1 MKLLNKKIVLI
12 MIGIIVMLLAL
23 LTGKVQAAS
32 QEFGLQE
39 YRKPVGSTQY
49 GYKVSDKYVWKI
61 VTYSGSAINYDRTL
75 YCLKA
80 EQGFYT
86 SEPGVF
92 KETYNLSYDFM
103 NKNSMSPLPVP
114 SQYYNQIV
122 WILNHSYIPSAST
135 ASTDKTILLQNAGIT
150 GTSELTDDDI
160 DVVQQLAIWYFTNYD
175 DSTYHKD
182 MEGEASFQTVL
193 QSTKTSGGT
202 SAYQAIE
209 DINQTRYDQMD
220 KLFVYLV
227 ENAKKATASSNSTS
241 SPIAMGNTTPTVE
254 VSGSNYIVGPFKVD
268 KNNETPYT
276 ISFSI
281 TDQSGKNLAN
291 KYTLLDSNKSQTSQ
305 TLEQLVGSN
314 FYLRIPISTVNSE
327 NITSLRFSMN
337 GNYTITTAT
346 YWTKS
351 GDSTVQPIVELGR
364 TPKAFSGN
372 KEVTFPKEG
381 SYNLKL
387 IKVEQGNTTN
397 KLQGATFR
405 ITSPNGTVTETTSS
419 NGEINVGPITINTPG
434 TDTITIE
441 ETQAPDGYEKVI
453 TAPINVQVTKTLS
466 SNTYTMSNA
475 VITNTQ
481 TGSSISVS
489 GSTITVTV
497 ENKLIPKDSEYNLK
511 LVKVEQGNTSK
522 KLQGA
527 EFRINSP
534 TGEVT
539 QTTNASGEINI
550 GPIAVTA
557 TGTDTITIEETKA
570 PDGYEKIITAPI
582 TVQVTKVFEN
592 NTYKMSTAQITNAQ
606 TGASLTLSGN
616 TITVTVENKLIPK
629 TSEYNLKLIKVEEGT
644 SNKLEGAEFK
654 INSPNGEETQTTNAS
669 GEINIG
675 PIQVT
680 TDGTDTI
687 TIEETKAPDGYE
699 KIITSPIQVQV
710 TKVFQNNTYSM
721 SNAVITNNQ
730 NGASISISGN
740 TITVTVENKLI
751 PKTSEYNLK
760 LVKVEQGNVGKKL
773 EGAEFKINSPNGEVT
788 QTTNASGEINIGPIA
803 VTATGTDTI
812 TIEETKAPDG
822 YEKIITAPITVQVT
836 KVFENNTYK
845 MSTAQI
851 TNAQTG
857 ASLTLSGNTITVT
870 VENKAKYFDLAL
882 RKYIT
887 QVNGENVANTRVPV
901 IDTTSLTT
909 GTTASYK
916 HRKDPVAVTTGDK
929 VIYNITIYNEGQ
941 KAGRATKIEDQL
953 PTGLVFN
960 RVVSGNFEL
969 DSYSE
974 TDNLLKLK
982 RTSNTDNL
990 DAYNGTT
997 LDSETIQIECTVTAV
1012 PTYKEQILTNVAW
1025 ISEEYDAES
1034 NVTITNEEN
1043 ADRDSVPGTH
1053 PDVNKDNMEDYT
1065 GNNNKEDLTDDDY
1078 YFKGQEDDD
1087 DFEKLKVVYF
1097 DLALRKFI
1105 TGKNDTALTGRE
1117 PQVDVTNLA
1126 DGTSTTATYNHPK
1139 NPIDMQRGD
1148 IVIYTIRVY
1157 NEGSMDGYANEIT
1170 DYLPEELE
1178 FLPDHEINQEYE
1190 WQVSS
1195 DGRHVTT
1202 DYLSKA
1208 KETSSRQ
1215 NLLKAFDGTTLDYK
1229 DVKIACKIKDTAEV
1243 GKKLTNLAEIT
1254 ESKDSDGNDVV
1265 DRDSETDN
1273 VEVPTDEDLP
1283 NYKDDEIDKDY
1294 VPGQEDDDD
1303 FEKVKVVYF
1312 DLALRKF
1319 ITAVDDTE
1327 ITNRIPQLSMGED
1340 GNIDYN
1346 HTKEPVEVENGNI
1359 VTYTLRIYNE
1369 GMMAGYASKVK
1380 DDVPDG
1386 LEFLPDNEI
1395 NQEYRWVLSEDGT
1408 SIETDYLSKEQE
1420 QTEGANLIKAFDPEL
1435 GITDTNPDYR
1445 DLKIAFRVTEPN
1457 TSDRILVNTAEISDD
1472 RDENN
1477 DPVDDIDSTPDNNN
1491 EWNEEDDLDKEFVKV
1506 KYFDLALKKW
1516 VSRAIVTNQDGSQN
1530 IIETGHTGDEDPEPP
1545 AKVDLGRQDIN
1556 KVTVKFEFQI
1566 KITNEGEIAGYATEV
1581 TDYIPE
1587 GLKFIQ
1593 EDNPLWYPRE
1603 PLNGRERVGTTQ
1615 LADTLLQPGESATIS
1630 ILLTWINDPNNMG
1643 LKTNI
1648 AEISQDDNDSDTP
1661 DIDSTPDNF
1670 TDGEDDIDDA
1680 PVMLT
1685 VALGDTQIYIGLGFI
1700 IVAMLTGGIWA
1711 IKRYVL

>member
-1 MKLLNKKIVLI
+1 MKLLNKKL
-12 MIGIIVMLLAL
+12 MLLMMGIIVMLLAL

-103 NKNSMSPLPVP
+103 NKNSMNPLPVP

-135 ASTDKTILLQNAGIT
+135 ASTDKATLLQNAGIS
-150 GTSELTDDDI
+150 GNSELSDDDI
-160 DVVQQLAIWYFTNYD
+160 DVVQQLALWYFTNYD

-182 MEGEASFQTVL
+182 FENQASFQTVL

-254 VSGSNYIVGPFKVD
+254 VSGSNYIVGPFKID
-268 KNNETPYT
+268 KNNDTPYT
-276 ISFSI
+276 INFSI
-281 TDQSGKNLAN
+281 TDQSGKSLAG

-305 TLEQLVGSN
+305 TLAQLVGSN

-481 TGSSISVS
+481 TGPSISVS

-550 GPIAVTA
+550 GQIAVTA

-629 TSEYNLKLIKVEEGT
+629 TSEYNLKLVKVEEGT

-654 INSPNGEETQTTNAS
+654 INSPNGE
-669 GEINIG
+669 
-675 PIQVT
+675 
-680 TDGTDTI
+680 
-687 TIEETKAPDGYE
+687 
-699 KIITSPIQVQV
+699 V
-710 TKVFQNNTYSM
+710 TK
-721 SNAVITNNQ
+721 
-730 NGASISISGN
+730 
-740 TITVTVENKLI
+740 
-751 PKTSEYNLK
+751 
-760 LVKVEQGNVGKKL
+760 
-773 EGAEFKINSPNGEVT
+773 
-788 QTTNASGEINIGPIA
+788 TTNASGEINIGPIA

-812 TIEETKAPDG
+812 TIEETKAPAG

-845 MSTAQI
+845 MSDAVI
-851 TNAQTG
+851 TNAQNG
-857 ASLTLSGNTITVT
+857 ADISLSGNTITVT

-929 VIYNITIYNEGQ
+929 VIYNLTIYNEGQ
-941 KAGRATKIEDQL
+941 KPGRATKLQDQL

-974 TDNLLKLK
+974 TDNLLKLR
-982 RTSNTDNL
+982 RTSNIDNL

-1065 GNNNKEDLTDDDY
+1065 GNNNKEDLTDEDY
-1078 YFKGQEDDD
+1078 YYKGQEDDD
-1087 DFEKLKVVYF
+1087 DFEKLKLVYF
-1097 DLALRKFI
+1097 DLSLRKFI
-1105 TGKNDTALTGRE
+1105 TGRNDTTLTNRE
-1117 PQVDVTNLA
+1117 PQVDVTHLA

-1273 VEVPTDEDLP
+1273 VEVPTDKDLP

-1380 DDVPDG
+1380 DDLPDG

-1395 NQEYRWVLSEDGT
+1395 NKEYRWVLSEDGK

>member
-1 MKLLNKKIVLI
+1 MKLLNKKLI
-12 MIGIIVMLLAL
+12 LLMMGIIVMLLAL

-135 ASTDKTILLQNAGIT
+135 ASTDKTTLLQNAGIT

-182 MEGEASFQTVL
+182 MVGEASFQTVL

-254 VSGSNYIVGPFKVD
+254 VSGSNYIVGPFKID
-268 KNNETPYT
+268 KNNDTPYT
-276 ISFSI
+276 INFSI
-281 TDQSGKNLAN
+281 TDQSGKSLAG

-305 TLEQLVGSN
+305 TLAQLVGSN

-419 NGEINVGPITINTPG
+419 NGEINVGPIIINTPG

-592 NTYKMSTAQITNAQ
+592 NTYKMSDAVITNAQ
-606 TGASLTLSGN
+606 
-616 TITVTVENKLIPK
+616 
-629 TSEYNLKLIKVEEGT
+629 
-644 SNKLEGAEFK
+644 
-654 INSPNGEETQTTNAS
+654 
-669 GEINIG
+669 
-675 PIQVT
+675 
-680 TDGTDTI
+680 
-687 TIEETKAPDGYE
+687 
-699 KIITSPIQVQV
+699 
-710 TKVFQNNTYSM
+710 
-721 SNAVITNNQ
+721 
-730 NGASISISGN
+730 NGADIS
-740 TITVTVENKLI
+740 
-751 PKTSEYNLK
+751 
-760 LVKVEQGNVGKKL
+760 
-773 EGAEFKINSPNGEVT
+773 
-788 QTTNASGEINIGPIA
+788 
-803 VTATGTDTI
+803 
-812 TIEETKAPDG
+812 
-822 YEKIITAPITVQVT
+822 
-836 KVFENNTYK
+836 
-845 MSTAQI
+845 
-851 TNAQTG
+851 
-857 ASLTLSGNTITVT
+857 LSGNTITVT

-929 VIYNITIYNEGQ
+929 VIYNLTIYNEGQ
-941 KAGRATKIEDQL
+941 KPGRATKLQDQL

-974 TDNLLKLK
+974 TDNLLKLR

-1012 PTYKEQILTNVAW
+1012 PTNKEQILTNVAW

-1065 GNNNKEDLTDDDY
+1065 GNNNQEDLADEDY
-1078 YFKGQEDDD
+1078 YYKGQEDDD
-1087 DFEKLKVVYF
+1087 DFEKLKLVYF
-1097 DLALRKFI
+1097 DLSLRKFI
-1105 TGKNDTALTGRE
+1105 TGRNDTTLTNRE
-1117 PQVDVTNLA
+1117 PQVDVTHLA

-1283 NYKDDEIDKDY
+1283 NYKDDESDQDY

-1327 ITNRIPQLSMGED
+1327 ITNRIPQLSIGED

-1395 NQEYRWVLSEDGT
+1395 NKEYRWVLSEDGK

>member
-1 MKLLNKKIVLI
+1 MKLLNKKL
-12 MIGIIVMLLAL
+12 MLLMMGIIVMLLAL

-103 NKNSMSPLPVP
+103 NKNSMNPLPVP

-135 ASTDKTILLQNAGIT
+135 ASTDKATLLQNAGIT

-182 MEGEASFQTVL
+182 MVGEASFQTVL

-254 VSGSNYIVGPFKVD
+254 VSGSNYIVGPFKID
-268 KNNETPYT
+268 KNNDTPYT
-276 ISFSI
+276 INFSI
-281 TDQSGKNLAN
+281 TDQSGKSLAG

-305 TLEQLVGSN
+305 TLAQLVGSN

-550 GPIAVTA
+550 GQIAVTA

-629 TSEYNLKLIKVEEGT
+629 TSEYNLKLVKVEEGT

-654 INSPNGEETQTTNAS
+654 INSPNGE
-669 GEINIG
+669 
-675 PIQVT
+675 
-680 TDGTDTI
+680 
-687 TIEETKAPDGYE
+687 
-699 KIITSPIQVQV
+699 V
-710 TKVFQNNTYSM
+710 TK
-721 SNAVITNNQ
+721 
-730 NGASISISGN
+730 
-740 TITVTVENKLI
+740 
-751 PKTSEYNLK
+751 
-760 LVKVEQGNVGKKL
+760 
-773 EGAEFKINSPNGEVT
+773 
-788 QTTNASGEINIGPIA
+788 TTNASGEINIGPIA

-812 TIEETKAPDG
+812 TIEETKAPAG

-845 MSTAQI
+845 MSDAVI
-851 TNAQTG
+851 TNAQNG
-857 ASLTLSGNTITVT
+857 ADISLSGNTITVT

-929 VIYNITIYNEGQ
+929 VIYNLTIYNEGQ
-941 KAGRATKIEDQL
+941 KPGRATKLQDQL

-974 TDNLLKLK
+974 TDNLLKLR

-1065 GNNNKEDLTDDDY
+1065 GNNNKEDLTDEDY
-1078 YFKGQEDDD
+1078 YYKGQEDDD
-1087 DFEKLKVVYF
+1087 DFEKLKLVYF
-1097 DLALRKFI
+1097 DLSLRKFI
-1105 TGKNDTALTGRE
+1105 TGRNDTTLTNRE
-1117 PQVDVTNLA
+1117 PQVDVTHLA

-1556 KVTVKFEFQI
+1556 RVTVKFEFQI

-1587 GLKFIQ
+1587 GLRFIQ

-1603 PLNGRERVGTTQ
+1603 PLNGRERVGTQQ
-1615 LADTLLQPGESATIS
+1615 LANTLLQPGESATIS

>member
-1 MKLLNKKIVLI
+1 MKLLNKKL
-12 MIGIIVMLLAL
+12 MLLMMGIIVMLLAL

-103 NKNSMSPLPVP
+103 NKNSMNPLPVP

-135 ASTDKTILLQNAGIT
+135 ASTDKATLLQNAGIS
-150 GTSELTDDDI
+150 GNSELSDDDI
-160 DVVQQLAIWYFTNYD
+160 DVVQQLALWYFTNYD

-182 MEGEASFQTVL
+182 FENQASFQTVL

-254 VSGSNYIVGPFKVD
+254 VSGSNYIVGPFKID
-268 KNNETPYT
+268 KNNDTPYT
-276 ISFSI
+276 INFSI
-281 TDQSGKNLAN
+281 TDQSGKSLAG

-305 TLEQLVGSN
+305 TLAQLVGSN

-550 GPIAVTA
+550 GQIAVTA

-629 TSEYNLKLIKVEEGT
+629 TSEYNLKLVKVEEGT

-654 INSPNGEETQTTNAS
+654 INSPNGE
-669 GEINIG
+669 
-675 PIQVT
+675 
-680 TDGTDTI
+680 
-687 TIEETKAPDGYE
+687 
-699 KIITSPIQVQV
+699 V
-710 TKVFQNNTYSM
+710 TK
-721 SNAVITNNQ
+721 
-730 NGASISISGN
+730 
-740 TITVTVENKLI
+740 
-751 PKTSEYNLK
+751 
-760 LVKVEQGNVGKKL
+760 
-773 EGAEFKINSPNGEVT
+773 
-788 QTTNASGEINIGPIA
+788 TTNASGEINIGPIA

-812 TIEETKAPDG
+812 TIEETKAPAG

-845 MSTAQI
+845 MSDAVI
-851 TNAQTG
+851 TNAPNG
-857 ASLTLSGNTITVT
+857 ADISLSGNTITVT

-909 GTTASYK
+909 GATASYK

-929 VIYNITIYNEGQ
+929 VIYNLTIYNEGQ
-941 KAGRATKIEDQL
+941 KPGRATKLQDQL

-974 TDNLLKLK
+974 TDNLLKLR

-1065 GNNNKEDLTDDDY
+1065 GNNNQEDLTDDDY

-1157 NEGSMDGYANEIT
+1157 NEGSKDGYANEIT

-1229 DVKIACKIKDTAEV
+1229 DVQIACRIKDTAEV
-1243 GKKLTNLAEIT
+1243 GKILTNLAEIT

-1283 NYKDDEIDKDY
+1283 NYKDDESDQDY

-1327 ITNRIPQLSMGED
+1327 ITNRIPQLSIGED

-1346 HTKEPVEVENGNI
+1346 HTKDPVEVENGNI

>member
-1 MKLLNKKIVLI
+1 MKLLNKKL
-12 MIGIIVMLLAL
+12 MLLMMGIIVMLLAL

-135 ASTDKTILLQNAGIT
+135 ASTDKTTLLQNAGIT

-160 DVVQQLAIWYFTNYD
+160 DVVQQLALWYFTNYD

-182 MEGEASFQTVL
+182 MVGEASFQTVL

-254 VSGSNYIVGPFKVD
+254 VSGSNYIVGPFKID
-268 KNNETPYT
+268 KNNDTPYT
-276 ISFSI
+276 INFSI
-281 TDQSGKNLAN
+281 TDQSGKSLAG

-305 TLEQLVGSN
+305 TLAQLVGSN

-351 GDSTVQPIVELGR
+351 GDSTVQPIVELSR

-550 GPIAVTA
+550 GQIAVTA

-629 TSEYNLKLIKVEEGT
+629 TSEYNLKLVKVEEGT

-654 INSPNGEETQTTNAS
+654 INSPNGE
-669 GEINIG
+669 
-675 PIQVT
+675 
-680 TDGTDTI
+680 
-687 TIEETKAPDGYE
+687 
-699 KIITSPIQVQV
+699 V
-710 TKVFQNNTYSM
+710 TK
-721 SNAVITNNQ
+721 
-730 NGASISISGN
+730 
-740 TITVTVENKLI
+740 
-751 PKTSEYNLK
+751 
-760 LVKVEQGNVGKKL
+760 
-773 EGAEFKINSPNGEVT
+773 
-788 QTTNASGEINIGPIA
+788 TTNASGEINIGPIA

-812 TIEETKAPDG
+812 TIEETKAPAG

-845 MSTAQI
+845 MSDAVI
-851 TNAQTG
+851 TNAQNG
-857 ASLTLSGNTITVT
+857 ADISLSGNTITVT

-929 VIYNITIYNEGQ
+929 VIYNLTIYNEGQ
-941 KAGRATKIEDQL
+941 KPGRATKLQDQL

-974 TDNLLKLK
+974 TDNLLKLR

-1065 GNNNKEDLTDDDY
+1065 GNNNKEDLTDEDY
-1078 YFKGQEDDD
+1078 YYKGQEDDD
-1087 DFEKLKVVYF
+1087 DFEKLKLVYF
-1097 DLALRKFI
+1097 DLSLRKFI
-1105 TGKNDTALTGRE
+1105 TGRNDTTLTNRE
-1117 PQVDVTNLA
+1117 PQVDVTHLA

-1229 DVKIACKIKDTAEV
+1229 DVQIACRIKDTAEV
-1243 GKKLTNLAEIT
+1243 GKILTNLAEIT

-1283 NYKDDEIDKDY
+1283 NYKDDESDQDY

-1327 ITNRIPQLSMGED
+1327 ITNRIPQLSIGED

-1346 HTKEPVEVENGNI
+1346 HTKDPVEVENGNI

>member
-1 MKLLNKKIVLI
+1 MKLLNKKL
-12 MIGIIVMLLAL
+12 MLLMMGIIVMLLAL

-135 ASTDKTILLQNAGIT
+135 ASTDKTTLLQNAGIT

-182 MEGEASFQTVL
+182 TVGEASFQTVL

-254 VSGSNYIVGPFKVD
+254 VSGSNYIVGPFKID
-268 KNNETPYT
+268 KNNDTPYT
-276 ISFSI
+276 INFSI
-281 TDQSGKNLAN
+281 TDQSGKSLAG

-305 TLEQLVGSN
+305 TLAQLVGSN

-654 INSPNGEETQTTNAS
+654 INSPNGE
-669 GEINIG
+669 
-675 PIQVT
+675 
-680 TDGTDTI
+680 
-687 TIEETKAPDGYE
+687 
-699 KIITSPIQVQV
+699 
-710 TKVFQNNTYSM
+710 
-721 SNAVITNNQ
+721 
-730 NGASISISGN
+730 
-740 TITVTVENKLI
+740 
-751 PKTSEYNLK
+751 
-760 LVKVEQGNVGKKL
+760 
-773 EGAEFKINSPNGEVT
+773 VT

-812 TIEETKAPDG
+812 TIEETKAPAG

-845 MSTAQI
+845 MSDAVI
-851 TNAQTG
+851 TNAQNG
-857 ASLTLSGNTITVT
+857 ADISLSGNTITVT

-929 VIYNITIYNEGQ
+929 VIYNLTIYNEGQ
-941 KAGRATKIEDQL
+941 KPGRATKLQDQL

-974 TDNLLKLK
+974 TDNLLKLR

-1065 GNNNKEDLTDDDY
+1065 GNNNQEDLTDDDY

-1117 PQVDVTNLA
+1117 PQVDVTHLA
-1126 DGTSTTATYNHPK
+1126 DGSETTAIYNHPK
-1139 NPIDMQRGD
+1139 DPIEMQRGD
-1148 IVIYTIRVY
+1148 IIIYTIRVY
-1157 NEGSMDGYANEIT
+1157 NEGSKDGYANEIT

-1283 NYKDDEIDKDY
+1283 NYKDDESDQDY

-1327 ITNRIPQLSMGED
+1327 ITNRIPQLSIGED

-1346 HTKEPVEVENGNI
+1346 HTKDPVEVENGNI

-1369 GMMAGYASKVK
+1369 GMMAGYASRVK

-1670 TDGEDDIDDA
+1670 KDGEDDIDDA

-1685 VALGDTQIYIGLGFI
+1685 VALGDTQIYIGLGFVV
-1700 IVAMLTGGIWA
+1700 VAMLTGGIWA

>member
-1 MKLLNKKIVLI
+1 MKLLNKKL
-12 MIGIIVMLLAL
+12 MLLMMGIIVMLLAL

-114 SQYYNQIV
+114 SQYYNQIA

-135 ASTDKTILLQNAGIT
+135 ASTDKTTLLQNAGIT

-182 MEGEASFQTVL
+182 MVGEASFQTVL

-254 VSGSNYIVGPFKVD
+254 VSGSNYIVGPFKID
-268 KNNETPYT
+268 KNNDTPYT
-276 ISFSI
+276 INFSI
-281 TDQSGKNLAN
+281 TDQSGKSLAG

-305 TLEQLVGSN
+305 TLAQLVGSN

-351 GDSTVQPIVELGR
+351 GDSTVQPIVELSR

-550 GPIAVTA
+550 GQIAVTA

-629 TSEYNLKLIKVEEGT
+629 TSEYNLKLVKVEEGT

-654 INSPNGEETQTTNAS
+654 INSPNGE
-669 GEINIG
+669 
-675 PIQVT
+675 
-680 TDGTDTI
+680 
-687 TIEETKAPDGYE
+687 
-699 KIITSPIQVQV
+699 V
-710 TKVFQNNTYSM
+710 TK
-721 SNAVITNNQ
+721 
-730 NGASISISGN
+730 
-740 TITVTVENKLI
+740 
-751 PKTSEYNLK
+751 
-760 LVKVEQGNVGKKL
+760 
-773 EGAEFKINSPNGEVT
+773 
-788 QTTNASGEINIGPIA
+788 TTNASGEINIGPIA

-812 TIEETKAPDG
+812 TIEETKAPAG

-845 MSTAQI
+845 MSDAVI
-851 TNAQTG
+851 TNAQNG
-857 ASLTLSGNTITVT
+857 ADISLSGNTITVT

-929 VIYNITIYNEGQ
+929 VIYNLTIYNEGQ
-941 KAGRATKIEDQL
+941 KPGRATKLQDQL

-974 TDNLLKLK
+974 TDNLLKLR

-1065 GNNNKEDLTDDDY
+1065 GNNNKEDLTDEDY
-1078 YFKGQEDDD
+1078 YYKGQEDDD
-1087 DFEKLKVVYF
+1087 DFEKLKLVYF

-1229 DVKIACKIKDTAEV
+1229 DVKITCKIKDTAEV

-1327 ITNRIPQLSMGED
+1327 ITNRIPQLSIGED

-1395 NQEYRWVLSEDGT
+1395 NKEYRWVLSEDGK

>member
-1 MKLLNKKIVLI
+1 MKLLNKKL
-12 MIGIIVMLLAL
+12 MLLMMGIIVMLLAL

-135 ASTDKTILLQNAGIT
+135 ASTDKTTLLQNAGIT

-182 MEGEASFQTVL
+182 MVGEASFQTVL

-209 DINQTRYDQMD
+209 DINQTRYGQMD

-254 VSGSNYIVGPFKVD
+254 VSGSNYIVGPFKID
-268 KNNETPYT
+268 KNNDTPYT
-276 ISFSI
+276 INFSI
-281 TDQSGKNLAN
+281 TDQSGKSLAG

-305 TLEQLVGSN
+305 TLAQLVGSN

-654 INSPNGEETQTTNAS
+654 INSPNGE
-669 GEINIG
+669 
-675 PIQVT
+675 
-680 TDGTDTI
+680 
-687 TIEETKAPDGYE
+687 
-699 KIITSPIQVQV
+699 
-710 TKVFQNNTYSM
+710 
-721 SNAVITNNQ
+721 
-730 NGASISISGN
+730 
-740 TITVTVENKLI
+740 
-751 PKTSEYNLK
+751 
-760 LVKVEQGNVGKKL
+760 
-773 EGAEFKINSPNGEVT
+773 VT

-812 TIEETKAPDG
+812 TIEETKAPAG

-845 MSTAQI
+845 MSDAVI
-851 TNAQTG
+851 TNAQNG
-857 ASLTLSGNTITVT
+857 ADISLSGNTITVT

-929 VIYNITIYNEGQ
+929 VIYNLTIYNEGQ

-1065 GNNNKEDLTDDDY
+1065 GNNNKEDLTDEDY
-1078 YFKGQEDDD
+1078 YYKGQEDDD
-1087 DFEKLKVVYF
+1087 DFEKLKLVYF
-1097 DLALRKFI
+1097 DLSLRKFI
-1105 TGKNDTALTGRE
+1105 TGRNDTTLTNRE
-1117 PQVDVTNLA
+1117 PQVDVTHLA

-1273 VEVPTDEDLP
+1273 VEVPTDKDLP

-1395 NQEYRWVLSEDGT
+1395 NKEYRWVLSEDGK

-1420 QTEGANLIKAFDPEL
+1420 QTEGSNLIKAFDPEL

>member
-1 MKLLNKKIVLI
+1 MKLLNKKL
-12 MIGIIVMLLAL
+12 MLLMMGIIVMLLAL

-103 NKNSMSPLPVP
+103 NKNSMNPLPVP

-135 ASTDKTILLQNAGIT
+135 ASTDKATLLQNAGIS
-150 GTSELTDDDI
+150 GNSELSDDDI
-160 DVVQQLAIWYFTNYD
+160 DVVQQLALWYFTNYD

-182 MEGEASFQTVL
+182 FENQASFQTVL

-254 VSGSNYIVGPFKVD
+254 VSGSNYIVGPFKID
-268 KNNETPYT
+268 KNNDTPYT
-276 ISFSI
+276 INFSI
-281 TDQSGKNLAN
+281 TDQSGKSLAG

-305 TLEQLVGSN
+305 TLAQLVGSN

-550 GPIAVTA
+550 GQIAVTA

-629 TSEYNLKLIKVEEGT
+629 TSEYNLKLVKVEEGT

-654 INSPNGEETQTTNAS
+654 INSPNGE
-669 GEINIG
+669 
-675 PIQVT
+675 
-680 TDGTDTI
+680 
-687 TIEETKAPDGYE
+687 
-699 KIITSPIQVQV
+699 V
-710 TKVFQNNTYSM
+710 TK
-721 SNAVITNNQ
+721 
-730 NGASISISGN
+730 
-740 TITVTVENKLI
+740 
-751 PKTSEYNLK
+751 
-760 LVKVEQGNVGKKL
+760 
-773 EGAEFKINSPNGEVT
+773 
-788 QTTNASGEINIGPIA
+788 TTNASGEINIGPIA

-812 TIEETKAPDG
+812 TIEETKAPAG

-845 MSTAQI
+845 MSDAVI
-851 TNAQTG
+851 TNAQNG
-857 ASLTLSGNTITVT
+857 ADISLSGNTITVT

-929 VIYNITIYNEGQ
+929 VIYNLTIYNEGQ
-941 KAGRATKIEDQL
+941 KPGRATKLQDQL

-974 TDNLLKLK
+974 TDNLLKLR

-1012 PTYKEQILTNVAW
+1012 PTNKEQILTNVAW

-1065 GNNNKEDLTDDDY
+1065 GNNNQEDLADEDY
-1078 YFKGQEDDD
+1078 YYKGQEDDD
-1087 DFEKLKVVYF
+1087 DFEKLKLVYF
-1097 DLALRKFI
+1097 DLSLRKFI
-1105 TGKNDTALTGRE
+1105 TGRNDTTLTNRE
-1117 PQVDVTNLA
+1117 PQVDVTHLA
-1126 DGTSTTATYNHPK
+1126 DGSETTAIYNHPK
-1139 NPIDMQRGD
+1139 DPIEMQRGD
-1148 IVIYTIRVY
+1148 IIIYTIRVY
-1157 NEGSMDGYANEIT
+1157 NEGSKDGYANEIT

-1395 NQEYRWVLSEDGT
+1395 NKEYRWVLSEDGK

>member
-1 MKLLNKKIVLI
+1 MKLLNKKIMLL
-12 MIGIIVMLLAL
+12 MMGIIIMLLAL

-49 GYKVSDKYVWKI
+49 GYKVSDKFVWKI
-61 VTYSGSAINYDRTL
+61 VTYSGSAINYDKTL

-80 EQGFYT
+80 EQGFFT
-86 SEPGVF
+86 STPGVF
-92 KETYNLSYDFM
+92 RETYNLSYDFM
-103 NKNSMSPLPVP
+103 NRSSMSPLPVP

-122 WILNHSYIPSAST
+122 WILNHAYIPSAST
-135 ASTDKTILLQNAGIT
+135 ASTDRTTLLQNAGIT
-150 GTSELTDDDI
+150 GNSELTDDDI

-175 DSTYHKD
+175 DSTYHTD
-182 MEGEASFQTVL
+182 FGNQASFQTVL

-202 SAYQAIE
+202 SPYEAIE
-209 DINQTRYDQMD
+209 DFNETRYDQME
-220 KLFVYLV
+220 KLFVYFV
-227 ENAKKATASSNSTS
+227 ENAKNATESSNSTV

-254 VSGSNYIVGPFKVD
+254 VNGSNYIVGPFKID
-268 KNNETPYT
+268 KNNDTPYT

-281 TDQSGKNLAN
+281 TDQSGKSLDN
-291 KYTLLDSNKSQTSQ
+291 KYILLDSNKSQTSK

-337 GNYTITTAT
+337 GNYITTTAT

-364 TPKAFSGN
+364 TPKTFSGN

-387 IKVEQGNTTN
+387 VKVEQGNITK
-397 KLQGATFR
+397 KLQGATFK
-405 ITSPNGTVTETTSS
+405 ITSPNGETTQTTNAS
-419 NGEINVGPITINTPG
+419 GEINIGPININMPG

-441 ETQAPDGYEKVI
+441 ETEAPDGYEKVI

-497 ENKLIPKDSEYNLK
+497 ENKLTPKPSEYNLK
-511 LVKVEQGNTSK
+511 LVKVEQGNTTN
-522 KLQGA
+522 KLQ
-527 EFRINSP
+527 
-534 TGEVT
+534 
-539 QTTNASGEINI
+539 
-550 GPIAVTA
+550 
-557 TGTDTITIEETKA
+557 
-570 PDGYEKIITAPI
+570 
-582 TVQVTKVFEN
+582 
-592 NTYKMSTAQITNAQ
+592 
-606 TGASLTLSGN
+606 
-616 TITVTVENKLIPK
+616 
-629 TSEYNLKLIKVEEGT
+629 
-644 SNKLEGAEFK
+644 
-654 INSPNGEETQTTNAS
+654 
-669 GEINIG
+669 
-675 PIQVT
+675 
-680 TDGTDTI
+680 
-687 TIEETKAPDGYE
+687 
-699 KIITSPIQVQV
+699 
-710 TKVFQNNTYSM
+710 
-721 SNAVITNNQ
+721 
-730 NGASISISGN
+730 
-740 TITVTVENKLI
+740 
-751 PKTSEYNLK
+751 
-760 LVKVEQGNVGKKL
+760 
-773 EGAEFKINSPNGEVT
+773 GAEFKINSPNGEVT

-812 TIEETKAPDG
+812 TIEETKAPAG
-822 YEKIITAPITVQVT
+822 YEKIITDPITVEVT
-836 KVFENNTYK
+836 KIFEDNTYK
-845 MSTAQI
+845 MSDAVI

-857 ASLTLSGNTITVT
+857 ASINLSGNTITVT

-887 QVNGENVANTRVPV
+887 QINGQNVENTRVPTV
-901 IDTTSLTT
+901 DTSVLAT
-909 GTTASYK
+909 GTTANYN
-916 HRKDPVAVTTGDK
+916 HRKDPIEVATGDK
-929 VIYNITIYNEGQ
+929 VIYNLTIYNEGQ
-941 KAGRATKIEDQL
+941 KEGRATKIEDQL

-990 DAYNGTT
+990 NAYNGTT
-997 LDSETIQIECTVTAV
+997 LDSETIQIECIVTAV
-1012 PTYKEQILTNVAW
+1012 STNKEQILTNVAW

-1034 NVTITNEEN
+1034 NVTITNEVN

-1065 GNNNKEDLTDDDY
+1065 GNNNKEDLADEDY
-1078 YFKGQEDDD
+1078 YYKGQEDDD
-1087 DFEKLKVVYF
+1087 DFEKLKVVNF
-1097 DLALRKFI
+1097 DLSLRKFI
-1105 TGKNDTALTGRE
+1105 TGRNDTTLTNRE
-1117 PQVDVTNLA
+1117 PEVDVTHLA
-1126 DGTSTTATYNHPK
+1126 DGTDTTAIYNHPK
-1139 NPIDMQRGD
+1139 DPIQMQRGD
-1148 IVIYTIRVY
+1148 IIIYTIRVY
-1157 NEGSMDGYANEIT
+1157 NEGSKDGYANEIT

-1195 DGRHVTT
+1195 DGRIVTT
-1202 DYLSKA
+1202 DYLSKE
-1208 KETSSRQ
+1208 KETTSRQ
-1215 NLLKAFDGTTLDYK
+1215 NLLHAFDGTTLDYK
-1229 DVKIACKIKDTAEV
+1229 DVQIACRIKDIAEV
-1243 GKKLTNLAEIT
+1243 GKILTNLAEIT
-1254 ESKDSDGNDVV
+1254 EDKDSDGNDVV

-1283 NYKDDEIDKDY
+1283 NYKDDESDQDY

-1327 ITNRIPQLSMGED
+1327 ITNRIPQLSIGED
-1340 GNIDYN
+1340 GNIHYD
-1346 HTKEPVEVENGNI
+1346 HTKDPVEVENGNI
-1359 VTYTLRIYNE
+1359 VTYTLRIFNE

-1408 SIETDYLSKEQE
+1408 TIETDYLSKEQE

-1457 TSDRILVNTAEISDD
+1457 TSDRILVNTAEIADD
-1472 RDENN
+1472 RDEDNE
-1477 DPVDDIDSTPDNNN
+1477 PVDDIDSTPDNNN

-1516 VSRAIVTNQDGSQN
+1516 VSKAIVTNEDGSQTVT
-1530 IIETGHTGDEDPEPP
+1530 ETGHTGDENPEPP

-1587 GLKFIQ
+1587 GLRFVG

-1603 PLNGRERVGTTQ
+1603 PLNGRERVGTQQ
-1615 LADTLLQPGESATIS
+1615 LANTLLQPGESATIS
-1630 ILLTWINDPNNMG
+1630 IILTWINGQDNMG

-1700 IVAMLTGGIWA
+1700 VVAMLTGGIWA

>member
-1 MKLLNKKIVLI
+1 MKLLNKKL
-12 MIGIIVMLLAL
+12 MLLMMGIIVMLLAL

-92 KETYNLSYDFM
+92 KETYDLSYDFM

-122 WILNHSYIPSAST
+122 WILNHAYIPSAST
-135 ASTDKTILLQNAGIT
+135 ASTDKATLLQNAGIS
-150 GTSELTDDDI
+150 GNSELSDDDI
-160 DVVQQLAIWYFTNYD
+160 DVVQQLALWYFTNYD

-182 MEGEASFQTVL
+182 FGNQASFQTVL

-209 DINQTRYDQMD
+209 DINETRYDQME

-227 ENAKKATASSNSTS
+227 ENAKKATESSNSTS
-241 SPIAMGNTTPTVE
+241 SPISMGNTTPTVE
-254 VSGSNYIVGPFKVD
+254 VSGSNYIVGPFKID
-268 KNNETPYT
+268 KNNDTPYT
-276 ISFSI
+276 INFSI
-281 TDQSGKNLAN
+281 TDQSGKSLDG

-305 TLEQLVGSN
+305 TLAQLVGSN

-337 GNYTITTAT
+337 GNYTTTTAT

-511 LVKVEQGNTSK
+511 LVKVEQGNISK

-527 EFRINSP
+527 VFKINSP
-534 TGEVT
+534 NGEVT

-550 GPIAVTA
+550 GQIAVTA
-557 TGTDTITIEETKA
+557 TGTDTITIEEIEA
-570 PDGYEKIITAPI
+570 PAGYEKIITAPI

-654 INSPNGEETQTTNAS
+654 INSPNGE
-669 GEINIG
+669 
-675 PIQVT
+675 
-680 TDGTDTI
+680 
-687 TIEETKAPDGYE
+687 
-699 KIITSPIQVQV
+699 
-710 TKVFQNNTYSM
+710 
-721 SNAVITNNQ
+721 
-730 NGASISISGN
+730 
-740 TITVTVENKLI
+740 
-751 PKTSEYNLK
+751 
-760 LVKVEQGNVGKKL
+760 
-773 EGAEFKINSPNGEVT
+773 VT

-812 TIEETKAPDG
+812 TIEETQAPAG

-836 KVFENNTYK
+836 KVFEDNTYK
-845 MSTAQI
+845 MSDAVI

-857 ASLTLSGNTITVT
+857 ASINLSGNTITVT
-870 VENKAKYFDLAL
+870 IENKAKYFDLAL

-887 QVNGENVANTRVPV
+887 QINGKNVENTRIPAV
-901 IDTTSLTT
+901 DTSALTSE
-909 GTTASYK
+909 TTANYN
-916 HRKDPVAVTTGDK
+916 HRKDPIEVTTGDK

-1053 PDVNKDNMEDYT
+1053 PDVNKDNMEAYT

-1319 ITAVDDTE
+1319 ITAVDNTE

>member
-23 LTGKVQAAS
+23 LSGKVQAAS

-103 NKNSMSPLPVP
+103 NKNSMNPLPVP

-122 WILNHSYIPSAST
+122 WILNHAYIPSAST
-135 ASTDKTILLQNAGIT
+135 ASTDKTTLLQNAGIT

-182 MEGEASFQTVL
+182 MVGEASFQTVL

-254 VSGSNYIVGPFKVD
+254 VSGSNYIVGPFKID
-268 KNNETPYT
+268 KNNDTPYT
-276 ISFSI
+276 INFSI
-281 TDQSGKNLAN
+281 TDQSGKSLAG

-305 TLEQLVGSN
+305 TLAQLVGSN
-314 FYLRIPISTVNSE
+314 FYLRIPISTVDSE

-372 KEVTFPKEG
+372 KEVTFPKDG

-592 NTYKMSTAQITNAQ
+592 NTYKMSTAKITNAQ
-606 TGASLTLSGN
+606 TGASISLSG
-616 TITVTVENKLIPK
+616 
-629 TSEYNLKLIKVEEGT
+629 S
-644 SNKLEGAEFK
+644 
-654 INSPNGEETQTTNAS
+654 
-669 GEINIG
+669 
-675 PIQVT
+675 
-680 TDGTDTI
+680 
-687 TIEETKAPDGYE
+687 
-699 KIITSPIQVQV
+699 
-710 TKVFQNNTYSM
+710 
-721 SNAVITNNQ
+721 
-730 NGASISISGN
+730 

-760 LVKVEQGNVGKKL
+760 LVKVEEGTSNKL
-773 EGAEFKINSPNGEVT
+773 EGAEFNINSPIGEVT
-788 QTTNASGEINIGPIA
+788 QTTNTSGEINIGPIA

-812 TIEETKAPDG
+812 TIEETKAPAG

-845 MSTAQI
+845 MSDAVI
-851 TNAQTG
+851 TNAQNG
-857 ASLTLSGNTITVT
+857 ADISLSGNTITVT

-929 VIYNITIYNEGQ
+929 VIYNLTIYNEGQ
-941 KAGRATKIEDQL
+941 KPGRATKIEDQL

-974 TDNLLKLK
+974 TDNLLKLR

-1065 GNNNKEDLTDDDY
+1065 GNNNQEDLTDDDY

-1202 DYLSKA
+1202 DYLSQA

-1319 ITAVDDTE
+1319 ITAVDNTE

-1408 SIETDYLSKEQE
+1408 SIETDYLSKEKE

-1435 GITDTNPDYR
+1435 GITDTNPDHR

-1685 VALGDTQIYIGLGFI
+1685 VALGDTQIYIGLGFV

>member
-1 MKLLNKKIVLI
+1 MKLLNKKL
-12 MIGIIVMLLAL
+12 MLLMMGIIVMLLAL
-23 LTGKVQAAS
+23 LSGKVQAAS

-103 NKNSMSPLPVP
+103 NKNSMNPLPVP

-122 WILNHSYIPSAST
+122 WILNHAYIPSAST
-135 ASTDKTILLQNAGIT
+135 ASTDKATLLQNAGIS
-150 GTSELTDDDI
+150 GNSELSDDDI
-160 DVVQQLAIWYFTNYD
+160 DVVQQLALWYFTNYD

-182 MEGEASFQTVL
+182 FGNQASFQTVL

-209 DINQTRYDQMD
+209 DINETRYDQME

-254 VSGSNYIVGPFKVD
+254 VSGSNYIVGPFKID
-268 KNNETPYT
+268 KNNDTPYT
-276 ISFSI
+276 INFSI
-281 TDQSGKNLAN
+281 TDQSGKSLAG

-419 NGEINVGPITINTPG
+419 NGEINVGPIIINTPG

-592 NTYKMSTAQITNAQ
+592 NTYKMSTAKITNAQ
-606 TGASLTLSGN
+606 TGASISLSG
-616 TITVTVENKLIPK
+616 
-629 TSEYNLKLIKVEEGT
+629 S
-644 SNKLEGAEFK
+644 
-654 INSPNGEETQTTNAS
+654 
-669 GEINIG
+669 
-675 PIQVT
+675 
-680 TDGTDTI
+680 
-687 TIEETKAPDGYE
+687 
-699 KIITSPIQVQV
+699 
-710 TKVFQNNTYSM
+710 
-721 SNAVITNNQ
+721 
-730 NGASISISGN
+730 

-760 LVKVEQGNVGKKL
+760 LVKVEEGTSNKL
-773 EGAEFKINSPNGEVT
+773 EGAEFNINSPIGEVT
-788 QTTNASGEINIGPIA
+788 QTTNTSGEINIGPIA

-812 TIEETKAPDG
+812 TIEETKAPAG

-845 MSTAQI
+845 MSDAVI
-851 TNAQTG
+851 TNAQNG
-857 ASLTLSGNTITVT
+857 ADISLSGNTITVT

-929 VIYNITIYNEGQ
+929 VIYNLTIYNEGQ
-941 KAGRATKIEDQL
+941 KPGRATKLQDQL

-974 TDNLLKLK
+974 TDNLLKLR

-1012 PTYKEQILTNVAW
+1012 PTNKEQILTNVAW

-1065 GNNNKEDLTDDDY
+1065 GNNNQEDLADEDY
-1078 YFKGQEDDD
+1078 YYKGQEDDD
-1087 DFEKLKVVYF
+1087 DFEKLKLVYF
-1097 DLALRKFI
+1097 DLSLRKFI
-1105 TGKNDTALTGRE
+1105 TGRNDTTLTNRE
-1117 PQVDVTNLA
+1117 PQVDVTHLA
-1126 DGTSTTATYNHPK
+1126 DGSETTAIYNHPK
-1139 NPIDMQRGD
+1139 DPIEMQRGD
-1148 IVIYTIRVY
+1148 IIIYTIRVY
-1157 NEGSMDGYANEIT
+1157 NEGSKDGYANEIT

-1229 DVKIACKIKDTAEV
+1229 DVQIACRIKDTAEV
-1243 GKKLTNLAEIT
+1243 GKILTNLAEIT

-1283 NYKDDEIDKDY
+1283 NYKDDESDQDY

-1327 ITNRIPQLSMGED
+1327 ITNRIPQLSIGED

-1346 HTKEPVEVENGNI
+1346 HTKDPVEVENGNI

-1369 GMMAGYASKVK
+1369 GMMAGYASRVK

-1661 DIDSTPDNF
+1661 DIDSTPGNF
-1670 TDGEDDIDDA
+1670 KDGEDDIDDA

-1685 VALGDTQIYIGLGFI
+1685 VALGDTQIYIGLGFVV
-1700 IVAMLTGGIWA
+1700 VAMLTGGIWA

>member
-1 MKLLNKKIVLI
+1 M
-12 MIGIIVMLLAL
+12 MGIIVMLLAL

-92 KETYNLSYDFM
+92 KETYDLSYDFM

-135 ASTDKTILLQNAGIT
+135 ASTDKTTLLQNAGIT
-150 GTSELTDDDI
+150 GNSELTDDDI

-175 DSTYHKD
+175 DSTYHTD
-182 MEGEASFQTVL
+182 MLGEASFQTVL

-209 DINQTRYDQMD
+209 DINETRYDQME

-254 VSGSNYIVGPFKVD
+254 VSGSNYIVGPFKID
-268 KNNETPYT
+268 KNNDTPYT
-276 ISFSI
+276 INFSI

-527 EFRINSP
+527 EF
-534 TGEVT
+534 
-539 QTTNASGEINI
+539 
-550 GPIAVTA
+550 
-557 TGTDTITIEETKA
+557 
-570 PDGYEKIITAPI
+570 
-582 TVQVTKVFEN
+582 
-592 NTYKMSTAQITNAQ
+592 
-606 TGASLTLSGN
+606 
-616 TITVTVENKLIPK
+616 
-629 TSEYNLKLIKVEEGT
+629 
-644 SNKLEGAEFK
+644 
-654 INSPNGEETQTTNAS
+654 
-669 GEINIG
+669 
-675 PIQVT
+675 
-680 TDGTDTI
+680 
-687 TIEETKAPDGYE
+687 
-699 KIITSPIQVQV
+699 
-710 TKVFQNNTYSM
+710 
-721 SNAVITNNQ
+721 
-730 NGASISISGN
+730 
-740 TITVTVENKLI
+740 
-751 PKTSEYNLK
+751 
-760 LVKVEQGNVGKKL
+760 
-773 EGAEFKINSPNGEVT
+773 KINSPNGEVT

-812 TIEETKAPDG
+812 TIEETQAPAG

-845 MSTAQI
+845 MSDAVI
-851 TNAQTG
+851 TNAQNG
-857 ASLTLSGNTITVT
+857 ADISLSGNTITVT

-929 VIYNITIYNEGQ
+929 VIYNLTIYNEGQ
-941 KAGRATKIEDQL
+941 KPGRATKLQDQL

-974 TDNLLKLK
+974 TDNLLKLR

-990 DAYNGTT
+990 DAYNGTI

-1065 GNNNKEDLTDDDY
+1065 GNNNQEDLTDDDY

-1178 FLPDHEINQEYE
+1178 FLPDHETNQEYE

>member
-1 MKLLNKKIVLI
+1 MKLLNKKL
-12 MIGIIVMLLAL
+12 MLLMMGIIVMLLAL

-135 ASTDKTILLQNAGIT
+135 ASTDKTTLLQNAGIT

-182 MEGEASFQTVL
+182 MVGEASFQTVL

-254 VSGSNYIVGPFKVD
+254 VSGSNYIVGPFKID
-268 KNNETPYT
+268 KNNDTPYT
-276 ISFSI
+276 INFSI
-281 TDQSGKNLAN
+281 TDQSGKSLAG

-305 TLEQLVGSN
+305 TLAQLVGSN

-654 INSPNGEETQTTNAS
+654 INSPNGE
-669 GEINIG
+669 
-675 PIQVT
+675 
-680 TDGTDTI
+680 
-687 TIEETKAPDGYE
+687 
-699 KIITSPIQVQV
+699 
-710 TKVFQNNTYSM
+710 
-721 SNAVITNNQ
+721 
-730 NGASISISGN
+730 
-740 TITVTVENKLI
+740 
-751 PKTSEYNLK
+751 
-760 LVKVEQGNVGKKL
+760 
-773 EGAEFKINSPNGEVT
+773 VT
-788 QTTNASGEINIGPIA
+788 QTTNASGEINIGTIA

-812 TIEETKAPDG
+812 TIEETKDPEG

-845 MSTAQI
+845 MSDAVI
-851 TNAQTG
+851 TNAQNG
-857 ASLTLSGNTITVT
+857 ADISLSGNTITVT

-929 VIYNITIYNEGQ
+929 VIYNLTIYNEGQ

-1012 PTYKEQILTNVAW
+1012 PTNKEQILTNVAW

-1065 GNNNKEDLTDDDY
+1065 GNNNQEDLADEDY
-1078 YFKGQEDDD
+1078 YYKGQEDDD
-1087 DFEKLKVVYF
+1087 DFEKLKLVYF
-1097 DLALRKFI
+1097 DLSLRKFI
-1105 TGKNDTALTGRE
+1105 TGRNDTTLTNRE
-1117 PQVDVTNLA
+1117 PQVDVTHLA
-1126 DGTSTTATYNHPK
+1126 DGSETTAIYNHPK
-1139 NPIDMQRGD
+1139 DPIEMQRGD
-1148 IVIYTIRVY
+1148 IIIYTIRVY
-1157 NEGSMDGYANEIT
+1157 NEGSKDGYANEIT

-1229 DVKIACKIKDTAEV
+1229 DVQIACRIKDTAEV
-1243 GKKLTNLAEIT
+1243 GKILTNLAEIT

-1283 NYKDDEIDKDY
+1283 NYKDDESDQDY

-1327 ITNRIPQLSMGED
+1327 ITNRIPQLSIGED

-1346 HTKEPVEVENGNI
+1346 HTKDPVEVENGNI

-1369 GMMAGYASKVK
+1369 GMMAGYASRVK

-1670 TDGEDDIDDA
+1670 KDGEDDIDDA

-1685 VALGDTQIYIGLGFI
+1685 VALGDTQIYIGLGFVV
-1700 IVAMLTGGIWA
+1700 VAMLTGGIWA

>member
-1 MKLLNKKIVLI
+1 MKLLNKKL
-12 MIGIIVMLLAL
+12 MLLMMGIIVMLLAL

-135 ASTDKTILLQNAGIT
+135 ASTDKTTLLQNAGIT

-182 MEGEASFQTVL
+182 MVGEASFQTVL

-254 VSGSNYIVGPFKVD
+254 VSGSNYIVGPFKID
-268 KNNETPYT
+268 KNNDTPYT
-276 ISFSI
+276 INFSI
-281 TDQSGKNLAN
+281 TDQSGKSLAG

-305 TLEQLVGSN
+305 TLAQLVGSN

-481 TGSSISVS
+481 TGSSISIS

-550 GPIAVTA
+550 GQIAVTA

-654 INSPNGEETQTTNAS
+654 INSPNGE
-669 GEINIG
+669 
-675 PIQVT
+675 
-680 TDGTDTI
+680 
-687 TIEETKAPDGYE
+687 
-699 KIITSPIQVQV
+699 
-710 TKVFQNNTYSM
+710 
-721 SNAVITNNQ
+721 
-730 NGASISISGN
+730 
-740 TITVTVENKLI
+740 
-751 PKTSEYNLK
+751 
-760 LVKVEQGNVGKKL
+760 
-773 EGAEFKINSPNGEVT
+773 VT

-812 TIEETKAPDG
+812 TIEETKAPAG

-845 MSTAQI
+845 MSDAVI
-851 TNAQTG
+851 TNAQNG
-857 ASLTLSGNTITVT
+857 ADISLSGNTITVT

-887 QVNGENVANTRVPV
+887 QVNGESVANTRVPV

-929 VIYNITIYNEGQ
+929 VIYNLTIYNEGQ

-1012 PTYKEQILTNVAW
+1012 PTNKEQILTNVAW

-1065 GNNNKEDLTDDDY
+1065 GNNNQEDLADEDY
-1078 YFKGQEDDD
+1078 YYKGQEDDD
-1087 DFEKLKVVYF
+1087 DFEKLKLVYF
-1097 DLALRKFI
+1097 DLSLRKFI
-1105 TGKNDTALTGRE
+1105 TGRNDTTLTNRE
-1117 PQVDVTNLA
+1117 PQVDVTHLA
-1126 DGTSTTATYNHPK
+1126 DGSETTAIYNHPK
-1139 NPIDMQRGD
+1139 DPIEMQRGD
-1148 IVIYTIRVY
+1148 IIIYTIRVY
-1157 NEGSMDGYANEIT
+1157 NEGSKDGYANEIT

-1215 NLLKAFDGTTLDYK
+1215 NLLHAFNGTTLDYK

>member
-1 MKLLNKKIVLI
+1 MKLLNKKL
-12 MIGIIVMLLAL
+12 MLLMMGIIVMLLAL

-103 NKNSMSPLPVP
+103 NKNSMNPLPVP

-135 ASTDKTILLQNAGIT
+135 ASTDKATLLQNAGIT

-182 MEGEASFQTVL
+182 MVGEASFQTVL

-254 VSGSNYIVGPFKVD
+254 VSGSNYIVGPFKID
-268 KNNETPYT
+268 KNNDTPYT
-276 ISFSI
+276 INFSI
-281 TDQSGKNLAN
+281 TDQSGKSLAG

-305 TLEQLVGSN
+305 TLAQLVGSN

-351 GDSTVQPIVELGR
+351 GDSTVQPIVELSR

-419 NGEINVGPITINTPG
+419 NGDINVGPITINTPG

-539 QTTNASGEINI
+539 HTTISIGEINLGQI
-550 GPIAVTA
+550 TLNSP
-557 TGTDTITIEETKA
+557 GTDTITIEETKA

-629 TSEYNLKLIKVEEGT
+629 TSEYNLKLVKVEEGT

-654 INSPNGEETQTTNAS
+654 INSPNGE
-669 GEINIG
+669 
-675 PIQVT
+675 
-680 TDGTDTI
+680 
-687 TIEETKAPDGYE
+687 
-699 KIITSPIQVQV
+699 V
-710 TKVFQNNTYSM
+710 TK
-721 SNAVITNNQ
+721 
-730 NGASISISGN
+730 
-740 TITVTVENKLI
+740 
-751 PKTSEYNLK
+751 
-760 LVKVEQGNVGKKL
+760 
-773 EGAEFKINSPNGEVT
+773 
-788 QTTNASGEINIGPIA
+788 TTNASGEINIGPIA

-812 TIEETKAPDG
+812 TIEETKAPAG
-822 YEKIITAPITVQVT
+822 YENIITAPITVQVT

-845 MSTAQI
+845 MSDAVI
-851 TNAQTG
+851 TNAQNG
-857 ASLTLSGNTITVT
+857 ADISLSGNTITVT

-929 VIYNITIYNEGQ
+929 VIYNLTIYNEGQ
-941 KAGRATKIEDQL
+941 KPGRATKLQDQL

-974 TDNLLKLK
+974 TDNLLKLR

-1065 GNNNKEDLTDDDY
+1065 GNNNKEDLTDEDY
-1078 YFKGQEDDD
+1078 YYKGQEDDD
-1087 DFEKLKVVYF
+1087 DFEKLKLVYF
-1097 DLALRKFI
+1097 DLSLRKFI
-1105 TGKNDTALTGRE
+1105 TGRNDTTLTNRE
-1117 PQVDVTNLA
+1117 PQVDVTHLA

-1273 VEVPTDEDLP
+1273 VEVPTDKDLP

-1327 ITNRIPQLSMGED
+1327 ITNRIPQLSIGED

-1346 HTKEPVEVENGNI
+1346 HTKDPVEVENGNI

-1369 GMMAGYASKVK
+1369 GMMAGYASRVK

-1661 DIDSTPDNF
+1661 DIDSTPGNF
-1670 TDGEDDIDDA
+1670 KDGEDDIDDA

>member
-1 MKLLNKKIVLI
+1 MKLLNKKL
-12 MIGIIVMLLAL
+12 MLLMMGIIVMLLAL

-103 NKNSMSPLPVP
+103 NKNSMNPLPVP

-135 ASTDKTILLQNAGIT
+135 ASTDKATLLQNAGIS
-150 GTSELTDDDI
+150 GNSELSDDDI
-160 DVVQQLAIWYFTNYD
+160 DVVQQLALWYFTNYD

-182 MEGEASFQTVL
+182 FENQASFQTVL

-254 VSGSNYIVGPFKVD
+254 VSGSNYIVGPFKID
-268 KNNETPYT
+268 KNNDTPYT
-276 ISFSI
+276 INFSI
-281 TDQSGKNLAN
+281 TDQSGKSLAG

-305 TLEQLVGSN
+305 TLAQLVGSN
-314 FYLRIPISTVNSE
+314 FYLIIPISTVNSE

-550 GPIAVTA
+550 GQIAVTA

-629 TSEYNLKLIKVEEGT
+629 TSEYNLKLVKVEEGT

-654 INSPNGEETQTTNAS
+654 INSPNGE
-669 GEINIG
+669 
-675 PIQVT
+675 
-680 TDGTDTI
+680 
-687 TIEETKAPDGYE
+687 
-699 KIITSPIQVQV
+699 V
-710 TKVFQNNTYSM
+710 TK
-721 SNAVITNNQ
+721 
-730 NGASISISGN
+730 
-740 TITVTVENKLI
+740 
-751 PKTSEYNLK
+751 
-760 LVKVEQGNVGKKL
+760 
-773 EGAEFKINSPNGEVT
+773 
-788 QTTNASGEINIGPIA
+788 TTNASGEINIGPIA

-812 TIEETKAPDG
+812 TIEETKAPAG

-845 MSTAQI
+845 MSDAVI
-851 TNAQTG
+851 TNAQNG
-857 ASLTLSGNTITVT
+857 ADISLSGNTITVT

-929 VIYNITIYNEGQ
+929 VIYNLTIYNEGQ
-941 KAGRATKIEDQL
+941 KPGRATKLQDQL

-974 TDNLLKLK
+974 TDNLLKLR

-1065 GNNNKEDLTDDDY
+1065 GNNNKEDLTDEDY
-1078 YFKGQEDDD
+1078 YYKGQEDDD
-1087 DFEKLKVVYF
+1087 DFEKLKLVYF
-1097 DLALRKFI
+1097 DLSLRKFI
-1105 TGKNDTALTGRE
+1105 TGRNDTTLTNRE
-1117 PQVDVTNLA
+1117 PQVDVTHLA

-1395 NQEYRWVLSEDGT
+1395 NKEYRWVLSEDGK

>member
-1 MKLLNKKIVLI
+1 MKLLNKKL
-12 MIGIIVMLLAL
+12 MLLMMGIIVMLLAL

-103 NKNSMSPLPVP
+103 NKNSMNPLPVP

-135 ASTDKTILLQNAGIT
+135 ASTDKATLLQNAGIS
-150 GTSELTDDDI
+150 GNSELSDDDI
-160 DVVQQLAIWYFTNYD
+160 DVVQQLALWYFTNYD

-182 MEGEASFQTVL
+182 FENQASFQTVL

-254 VSGSNYIVGPFKVD
+254 VSGSNYIVGPFKID
-268 KNNETPYT
+268 KNNDTPYT
-276 ISFSI
+276 INFSI
-281 TDQSGKNLAN
+281 TDQSGKSLAG

-305 TLEQLVGSN
+305 TLAQLVGSN

-351 GDSTVQPIVELGR
+351 GDSTVQPIVELSR

-550 GPIAVTA
+550 GQIAVTA

-629 TSEYNLKLIKVEEGT
+629 TSEYNLKLVKVEEGT

-654 INSPNGEETQTTNAS
+654 INSPNGE
-669 GEINIG
+669 
-675 PIQVT
+675 
-680 TDGTDTI
+680 
-687 TIEETKAPDGYE
+687 
-699 KIITSPIQVQV
+699 V
-710 TKVFQNNTYSM
+710 TK
-721 SNAVITNNQ
+721 
-730 NGASISISGN
+730 
-740 TITVTVENKLI
+740 
-751 PKTSEYNLK
+751 
-760 LVKVEQGNVGKKL
+760 
-773 EGAEFKINSPNGEVT
+773 
-788 QTTNASGEINIGPIA
+788 TTNASGEINIGPIA

-812 TIEETKAPDG
+812 TIEETKAPAG

-845 MSTAQI
+845 MSDAVI
-851 TNAQTG
+851 TNAQNG
-857 ASLTLSGNTITVT
+857 ADISLSGNTITVT

-929 VIYNITIYNEGQ
+929 VIYNLTIYNEGQ
-941 KAGRATKIEDQL
+941 KPGRATKLQDQL

-974 TDNLLKLK
+974 TDNLLKLR

-1065 GNNNKEDLTDDDY
+1065 GNNNQEDLTDDDY

-1229 DVKIACKIKDTAEV
+1229 DVKITCKIKDTAEV

-1327 ITNRIPQLSMGED
+1327 ITNRIPQLSIGED

-1369 GMMAGYASKVK
+1369 GMMAGYASRVK

-1603 PLNGRERVGTTQ
+1603 PLNGRERVGTQQ

-1685 VALGDTQIYIGLGFI
+1685 VALGDTQIYIGLGFV

>member
-1 MKLLNKKIVLI
+1 MKLLNKKL
-12 MIGIIVMLLAL
+12 MLLMMGIIVMLLAL

-86 SEPGVF
+86 AEPGTF
-92 KETYNLSYDFM
+92 KETYDLSYDFM

-122 WILNHSYIPSAST
+122 WILNHAYIPNAST
-135 ASTDKTILLQNAGIT
+135 ASTDKATLLQNAGVT
-150 GTSELTDDDI
+150 NSELTDDDI
-160 DVVQQLAIWYFTNYD
+160 DVVQQLAIWDFTNYD
-175 DSTYHKD
+175 DPTYHTD
-182 MEGEASFQTVL
+182 MQGEASFQTVL

-202 SAYQAIE
+202 SEYKAIE

-227 ENAKKATASSNSTS
+227 ENAKKATEISNNTS
-241 SPIAMGNTTPTVE
+241 SPISMGNTTPTVE
-254 VSGSNYIVGPFKVD
+254 VNGSNYIVGPFKVE

-291 KYTLLDSNKSQTSQ
+291 KYTLLDSNQSQTSQ
-305 TLEQLVGSN
+305 TLEQLIGSN

-364 TPKAFSGN
+364 TPKTFSGN

-387 IKVEQGNTTN
+387 VKVEQGNTT
-397 KLQGATFR
+397 KRLQGATFK

-419 NGEINVGPITINTPG
+419 NGEINVGPIIINTP
-434 TDTITIE
+434 
-441 ETQAPDGYEKVI
+441 
-453 TAPINVQVTKTLS
+453 
-466 SNTYTMSNA
+466 
-475 VITNTQ
+475 
-481 TGSSISVS
+481 
-489 GSTITVTV
+489 
-497 ENKLIPKDSEYNLK
+497 
-511 LVKVEQGNTSK
+511 
-522 KLQGA
+522 
-527 EFRINSP
+527 
-534 TGEVT
+534 
-539 QTTNASGEINI
+539 
-550 GPIAVTA
+550 
-557 TGTDTITIEETKA
+557 
-570 PDGYEKIITAPI
+570 
-582 TVQVTKVFEN
+582 
-592 NTYKMSTAQITNAQ
+592 
-606 TGASLTLSGN
+606 
-616 TITVTVENKLIPK
+616 
-629 TSEYNLKLIKVEEGT
+629 
-644 SNKLEGAEFK
+644 
-654 INSPNGEETQTTNAS
+654 
-669 GEINIG
+669 
-675 PIQVT
+675 
-680 TDGTDTI
+680 GTDTI

-699 KIITSPIQVQV
+699 KIITSPINVQV
-710 TKVFQNNTYSM
+710 TKTVTSNVYTM
-721 SNAVITNNQ
+721 SNAVITNAQ
-730 NGASISISGN
+730 TGSSISVSGS

-760 LVKVEQGNVGKKL
+760 LVKVEEGTSNKL
-773 EGAEFKINSPNGEVT
+773 EGAEFKISSPNGEVT

-803 VTATGTDTI
+803 VTEAGTDTI
-812 TIEETKAPDG
+812 TIEETKAPAG
-822 YEKIITAPITVQVT
+822 YEKIITAPINVQVT

-845 MSTAQI
+845 MSDAKI

-857 ASLTLSGNTITVT
+857 ASINLSGNTITVT
-870 VENKAKYFDLAL
+870 VENRAKYFDLAL

-887 QVNGENVANTRVPV
+887 QLNGENVDNTRAPV
-901 IDTTSLTT
+901 IDTSSLTT
-909 GTTASYK
+909 GTTASYN

-929 VIYNITIYNEGQ
+929 VIYNLTIYNEGQ
-941 KAGRATKIEDQL
+941 KPGRATKIQDQL

-990 DAYNGTT
+990 NAYNGTT

-1043 ADRDSVPGTH
+1043 ADRDSIPGTH

-1065 GNNNKEDLTDDDY
+1065 GNNNQEDLADEDY

-1105 TGKNDTALTGRE
+1105 TGKNDATLIGRE

-1202 DYLSKA
+1202 DYLSKD

-1215 NLLKAFDGTTLDYK
+1215 NLLKAFDGTILDYK
-1229 DVKIACKIKDTAEV
+1229 DVKIACKIKDSAEV

-1254 ESKDSDGNDVV
+1254 ESKDSEGNDVV

-1340 GNIDYN
+1340 GNIHYD
-1346 HTKEPVEVENGNI
+1346 HTKDPVEVENGNI

-1369 GMMAGYASKVK
+1369 GLMSGYASKVK

-1420 QTEGANLIKAFDPEL
+1420 QTEGSNLIKAFDPEL

-1477 DPVDDIDSTPDNNN
+1477 DPIDDIDSTPDNNN
-1491 EWNEEDDLDKEFVKV
+1491 EWNEEDDLDKEFIKV

-1530 IIETGHTGDEDPEPP
+1530 IIETGHTGDENPEPP

-1556 KVTVKFEFQI
+1556 KVVVKFEFQI

-1603 PLNGRERVGTTQ
+1603 PLNGKERVGTQQ
-1615 LADTLLQPGESATIS
+1615 LANTLLQPGESATIS

-1685 VALGDTQIYIGLGFI
+1685 VALGDTKIYIGLGFVV
-1700 IVAMLTGGIWA
+1700 VAMLTGGIWA

>member
-1 MKLLNKKIVLI
+1 MKLLNKKL
-12 MIGIIVMLLAL
+12 MLLMMGIIVMLLAL

-135 ASTDKTILLQNAGIT
+135 ASTDKTTLLQNAGIT

-182 MEGEASFQTVL
+182 FGNQASFQTVL

-227 ENAKKATASSNSTS
+227 ENAKKATESSNSTS
-241 SPIAMGNTTPTVE
+241 SPISMGNTTPTVE
-254 VSGSNYIVGPFKVD
+254 VSGSNYIVGPFKID
-268 KNNETPYT
+268 KNNDTPYT
-276 ISFSI
+276 INFSI

-582 TVQVTKVFEN
+582 TVQVTKVF
-592 NTYKMSTAQITNAQ
+592 
-606 TGASLTLSGN
+606 
-616 TITVTVENKLIPK
+616 
-629 TSEYNLKLIKVEEGT
+629 
-644 SNKLEGAEFK
+644 
-654 INSPNGEETQTTNAS
+654 
-669 GEINIG
+669 
-675 PIQVT
+675 
-680 TDGTDTI
+680 
-687 TIEETKAPDGYE
+687 
-699 KIITSPIQVQV
+699 
-710 TKVFQNNTYSM
+710 QNNTYSM

-812 TIEETKAPDG
+812 TIEETQAPAG

-836 KVFENNTYK
+836 KVFEDNTYK
-845 MSTAQI
+845 MSDAVI

-857 ASLTLSGNTITVT
+857 ASINLSGNTITVT
-870 VENKAKYFDLAL
+870 IENKAKYFDLAL

-887 QVNGENVANTRVPV
+887 QINGKNVENTRVPAV
-901 IDTTSLTT
+901 DTSALTSE
-909 GTTASYK
+909 TTANYN
-916 HRKDPVAVTTGDK
+916 HRKDPIEVTTGDK

-1012 PTYKEQILTNVAW
+1012 PTNKEQILTNVAW

-1065 GNNNKEDLTDDDY
+1065 GNNNQEDLADEDY
-1078 YFKGQEDDD
+1078 YYKGQEDDD
-1087 DFEKLKVVYF
+1087 DFEKLKLVYF
-1097 DLALRKFI
+1097 DLSLRKFI
-1105 TGKNDTALTGRE
+1105 TGRNDTTLTNRE
-1117 PQVDVTNLA
+1117 PQVDVTHLA
-1126 DGTSTTATYNHPK
+1126 DGSETTAIYNHPK
-1139 NPIDMQRGD
+1139 DPIEMQRGD
-1148 IVIYTIRVY
+1148 IIIYTIRVY
-1157 NEGSMDGYANEIT
+1157 NEGSKDGYANEIT

-1195 DGRHVTT
+1195 DGRIVTT

-1215 NLLKAFDGTTLDYK
+1215 NLLHAFNGTTLDYK

-1319 ITAVDDTE
+1319 ITAVDDQE

-1395 NQEYRWVLSEDGT
+1395 NKEYRWVLSEDGKT
-1408 SIETDYLSKEQE
+1408 IETDYLSKEQE

-1445 DLKIAFRVTEPN
+1445 DLKIAFKVTEPN

-1603 PLNGRERVGTTQ
+1603 PLNGRERVGTQQ
-1615 LADTLLQPGESATIS
+1615 LANTLLQPGESATIS

-1685 VALGDTQIYIGLGFI
+1685 VALGDTQIYIGLGFVV
-1700 IVAMLTGGIWA
+1700 VAMLTGGIWA

>member
-1 MKLLNKKIVLI
+1 MKLLNKKL
-12 MIGIIVMLLAL
+12 MLLMMGIIVMLLAL

-103 NKNSMSPLPVP
+103 NKNSMNPLPVP

-135 ASTDKTILLQNAGIT
+135 ASTDKATLLQNAGIS
-150 GTSELTDDDI
+150 GNSELSDDDI
-160 DVVQQLAIWYFTNYD
+160 DVVQQLALWYFTNYD

-182 MEGEASFQTVL
+182 FENQASFQTVL

-254 VSGSNYIVGPFKVD
+254 VSGSNYIVGPFKID
-268 KNNETPYT
+268 KNNDTPYT
-276 ISFSI
+276 INFSI
-281 TDQSGKNLAN
+281 TDQSGKSLAG

-305 TLEQLVGSN
+305 TLAQLVGSN

-351 GDSTVQPIVELGR
+351 GDSTVQPIVELSR

-550 GPIAVTA
+550 G
-557 TGTDTITIEETKA
+557 
-570 PDGYEKIITAPI
+570 
-582 TVQVTKVFEN
+582 Q
-592 NTYKMSTAQITNAQ
+592 
-606 TGASLTLSGN
+606 
-616 TITVTVENKLIPK
+616 
-629 TSEYNLKLIKVEEGT
+629 
-644 SNKLEGAEFK
+644 
-654 INSPNGEETQTTNAS
+654 
-669 GEINIG
+669 
-675 PIQVT
+675 
-680 TDGTDTI
+680 
-687 TIEETKAPDGYE
+687 
-699 KIITSPIQVQV
+699 
-710 TKVFQNNTYSM
+710 
-721 SNAVITNNQ
+721 
-730 NGASISISGN
+730 
-740 TITVTVENKLI
+740 
-751 PKTSEYNLK
+751 
-760 LVKVEQGNVGKKL
+760 
-773 EGAEFKINSPNGEVT
+773 
-788 QTTNASGEINIGPIA
+788 IA

-929 VIYNITIYNEGQ
+929 VIYNLTIYNEGQ
-941 KAGRATKIEDQL
+941 KPGRATKLQDQL

-974 TDNLLKLK
+974 TDNLLKLR

-1065 GNNNKEDLTDDDY
+1065 GNNNKEDLTDEDY
-1078 YFKGQEDDD
+1078 YYKGQEDDD
-1087 DFEKLKVVYF
+1087 DFEKLKLVYF
-1097 DLALRKFI
+1097 DLSLRKFI
-1105 TGKNDTALTGRE
+1105 TGRNDTTLTNRE
-1117 PQVDVTNLA
+1117 PQVDVTHLA

-1273 VEVPTDEDLP
+1273 VEVPTDKDLP

-1395 NQEYRWVLSEDGT
+1395 NKEYRWVLSEDGK

>member
-1 MKLLNKKIVLI
+1 MKLLNKKL
-12 MIGIIVMLLAL
+12 MLLMMGIIVMLLAL

-103 NKNSMSPLPVP
+103 NKNSMNPLPVP

-135 ASTDKTILLQNAGIT
+135 ASTDKATLLQNAGIS
-150 GTSELTDDDI
+150 GNSELSDDDI
-160 DVVQQLAIWYFTNYD
+160 DVVQQLALWYFTNYD

-182 MEGEASFQTVL
+182 FENQASFQTVL

-254 VSGSNYIVGPFKVD
+254 VSGSNYIVGPFKID
-268 KNNETPYT
+268 KNNDTPYT
-276 ISFSI
+276 INFSI
-281 TDQSGKNLAN
+281 TDQSGKSLAG

-305 TLEQLVGSN
+305 TLAQLVGSN

-550 GPIAVTA
+550 GQIAVTA

-570 PDGYEKIITAPI
+570 PDGYEKIITSPI
-582 TVQVTKVFEN
+582 TVQVTKVFQD

-629 TSEYNLKLIKVEEGT
+629 TSEYNLKLVKVEEGT

-654 INSPNGEETQTTNAS
+654 INSPNGE
-669 GEINIG
+669 
-675 PIQVT
+675 
-680 TDGTDTI
+680 
-687 TIEETKAPDGYE
+687 
-699 KIITSPIQVQV
+699 V
-710 TKVFQNNTYSM
+710 TK
-721 SNAVITNNQ
+721 
-730 NGASISISGN
+730 
-740 TITVTVENKLI
+740 
-751 PKTSEYNLK
+751 
-760 LVKVEQGNVGKKL
+760 
-773 EGAEFKINSPNGEVT
+773 
-788 QTTNASGEINIGPIA
+788 TTNASGEINIGPIA

-812 TIEETKAPDG
+812 TIEETKAPAG

-845 MSTAQI
+845 MSDAVI
-851 TNAQTG
+851 TNAQNG
-857 ASLTLSGNTITVT
+857 ADISLSGNTITVT

-929 VIYNITIYNEGQ
+929 VIYNLTIYNEGQ
-941 KAGRATKIEDQL
+941 KPGRATKLQDQL

-974 TDNLLKLK
+974 TDNLLKLR

-1065 GNNNKEDLTDDDY
+1065 GNNNKEDLTDEDY
-1078 YFKGQEDDD
+1078 YYKGQEDDD
-1087 DFEKLKVVYF
+1087 DFEKLKLVYF
-1097 DLALRKFI
+1097 DLSLRKFI
-1105 TGKNDTALTGRE
+1105 TGRNDTTLTNRE
-1117 PQVDVTNLA
+1117 PQVDVTHLA

-1273 VEVPTDEDLP
+1273 VEVPTDKDLP

-1395 NQEYRWVLSEDGT
+1395 NKEYRWVLSEDGK

>member
-1 MKLLNKKIVLI
+1 MKLLNKKL
-12 MIGIIVMLLAL
+12 MLLMMGIIVMLLAL

-135 ASTDKTILLQNAGIT
+135 ASTDKTTLLQNAGIT

-160 DVVQQLAIWYFTNYD
+160 DVVQQLALWYFTNYD

-182 MEGEASFQTVL
+182 FGNQASFQTVL

-209 DINQTRYDQMD
+209 DINETRYDQME

-254 VSGSNYIVGPFKVD
+254 VSGSNYIIGPFKVD

-557 TGTDTITIEETKA
+557 TGTDTITIEETKE

-654 INSPNGEETQTTNAS
+654 INSPNGE
-669 GEINIG
+669 
-675 PIQVT
+675 
-680 TDGTDTI
+680 
-687 TIEETKAPDGYE
+687 
-699 KIITSPIQVQV
+699 
-710 TKVFQNNTYSM
+710 
-721 SNAVITNNQ
+721 
-730 NGASISISGN
+730 
-740 TITVTVENKLI
+740 
-751 PKTSEYNLK
+751 
-760 LVKVEQGNVGKKL
+760 
-773 EGAEFKINSPNGEVT
+773 VT

-812 TIEETKAPDG
+812 TIEETKAPAG

-845 MSTAQI
+845 MSDAVI
-851 TNAQTG
+851 TNAQNG
-857 ASLTLSGNTITVT
+857 ADISLSGNTITVT

-929 VIYNITIYNEGQ
+929 VIYNLTIYNEGQ
-941 KAGRATKIEDQL
+941 KPGRATKLQDQL

-974 TDNLLKLK
+974 TDNLLKLR

-990 DAYNGTT
+990 DAYNGTI

-1065 GNNNKEDLTDDDY
+1065 GNNNQEDLTDDDY

-1215 NLLKAFDGTTLDYK
+1215 NLLKAFDGATLDYK

-1319 ITAVDDTE
+1319 ITAVDNTE

>member
-1 MKLLNKKIVLI
+1 MKLLNKKL
-12 MIGIIVMLLAL
+12 MLLMMGIIVMLLAL

-135 ASTDKTILLQNAGIT
+135 ASTDKTTLLQNAGIT

-160 DVVQQLAIWYFTNYD
+160 DVVQQLALWYFTNYD

-182 MEGEASFQTVL
+182 FGNQASFQTVL

-209 DINQTRYDQMD
+209 DINETRYDQME

-254 VSGSNYIVGPFKVD
+254 VSGSNYIVGPFKID
-268 KNNETPYT
+268 KNNDTPYT
-276 ISFSI
+276 INFSI

-527 EFRINSP
+527 EFKINSP
-534 TGEVT
+534 NGEVT

-654 INSPNGEETQTTNAS
+654 INSPNGE
-669 GEINIG
+669 
-675 PIQVT
+675 
-680 TDGTDTI
+680 
-687 TIEETKAPDGYE
+687 
-699 KIITSPIQVQV
+699 
-710 TKVFQNNTYSM
+710 
-721 SNAVITNNQ
+721 
-730 NGASISISGN
+730 
-740 TITVTVENKLI
+740 
-751 PKTSEYNLK
+751 
-760 LVKVEQGNVGKKL
+760 
-773 EGAEFKINSPNGEVT
+773 VT

-812 TIEETKAPDG
+812 TIEETQAPAG

-845 MSTAQI
+845 MSDAVI
-851 TNAQTG
+851 TNAQNG
-857 ASLTLSGNTITVT
+857 ADISLSGNTITVT

-929 VIYNITIYNEGQ
+929 VIYNLTIYNEGQ
-941 KAGRATKIEDQL
+941 KPGRATKLQDQL

-974 TDNLLKLK
+974 TDNLLKLR

-990 DAYNGTT
+990 DAYNGTI

-1065 GNNNKEDLTDDDY
+1065 GNNNQEDLTDDDY

-1178 FLPDHEINQEYE
+1178 FLPDHETNQEYE

>member
-1 MKLLNKKIVLI
+1 MKLLNKKLIVL
-12 MIGIIVMLLAL
+12 MMGIIVMLLAL

-103 NKNSMSPLPVP
+103 NKNSMNPLPVP

-122 WILNHSYIPSAST
+122 WILNHAYIPSAST
-135 ASTDKTILLQNAGIT
+135 ASTDKATLLQNAGIT
-150 GTSELTDDDI
+150 GASELTDDDI

-182 MEGEASFQTVL
+182 MAGEASFQTVL

-254 VSGSNYIVGPFKVD
+254 VSGSNYIVGPFKID
-268 KNNETPYT
+268 KNNDTPYT
-276 ISFSI
+276 INFSI
-281 TDQSGKNLAN
+281 TDQSGKSLAG

-305 TLEQLVGSN
+305 TLAQLVGSN

-629 TSEYNLKLIKVEEGT
+629 TSEYNLKLVKVEEGT
-644 SNKLEGAEFK
+644 SN
-654 INSPNGEETQTTNAS
+654 
-669 GEINIG
+669 
-675 PIQVT
+675 
-680 TDGTDTI
+680 
-687 TIEETKAPDGYE
+687 
-699 KIITSPIQVQV
+699 
-710 TKVFQNNTYSM
+710 
-721 SNAVITNNQ
+721 
-730 NGASISISGN
+730 
-740 TITVTVENKLI
+740 
-751 PKTSEYNLK
+751 
-760 LVKVEQGNVGKKL
+760 KL

-812 TIEETKAPDG
+812 TIEETKAPAG

-845 MSTAQI
+845 MSDAVI
-851 TNAQTG
+851 TNAQNG
-857 ASLTLSGNTITVT
+857 ADISLSGNTITVT

-929 VIYNITIYNEGQ
+929 VIYNLTIYNEGQ
-941 KAGRATKIEDQL
+941 KPGRATKIEDQL

-974 TDNLLKLK
+974 TDNLLKLR

-1065 GNNNKEDLTDDDY
+1065 GNNNQEDLTDDDY

>member
-23 LTGKVQAAS
+23 LSGKVQAAS

-103 NKNSMSPLPVP
+103 NKNSMNPLPVP

-122 WILNHSYIPSAST
+122 WILNHAYIPSAST
-135 ASTDKTILLQNAGIT
+135 ASTDKTTLLQNAGIT

-160 DVVQQLAIWYFTNYD
+160 DVVQQLALWYFTNYD

-182 MEGEASFQTVL
+182 FGNQASFQTVL

-209 DINQTRYDQMD
+209 DINETRYDQME

-254 VSGSNYIVGPFKVD
+254 VSGSNYIVGPFKID
-268 KNNETPYT
+268 KNNDTPYT
-276 ISFSI
+276 INFSI

-527 EFRINSP
+527 EF
-534 TGEVT
+534 
-539 QTTNASGEINI
+539 
-550 GPIAVTA
+550 
-557 TGTDTITIEETKA
+557 
-570 PDGYEKIITAPI
+570 
-582 TVQVTKVFEN
+582 
-592 NTYKMSTAQITNAQ
+592 
-606 TGASLTLSGN
+606 
-616 TITVTVENKLIPK
+616 
-629 TSEYNLKLIKVEEGT
+629 
-644 SNKLEGAEFK
+644 
-654 INSPNGEETQTTNAS
+654 
-669 GEINIG
+669 
-675 PIQVT
+675 
-680 TDGTDTI
+680 
-687 TIEETKAPDGYE
+687 
-699 KIITSPIQVQV
+699 
-710 TKVFQNNTYSM
+710 
-721 SNAVITNNQ
+721 
-730 NGASISISGN
+730 
-740 TITVTVENKLI
+740 
-751 PKTSEYNLK
+751 
-760 LVKVEQGNVGKKL
+760 
-773 EGAEFKINSPNGEVT
+773 KINSPNGEVT

-845 MSTAQI
+845 MSTAKI

-857 ASLTLSGNTITVT
+857 ASISLSGSTITVTVENKLIPKTSEYNLKLIKVEEGTSNKLEGAEFKINSPNGEVTQTTNASGEINIGPIAVTATGTDTITIEETQAPAGYEKIITAPITVQVTKVFENNTYKMSDAVITNAQNGADISLSGNTITVT

-929 VIYNITIYNEGQ
+929 VIYNLTIYNEGQ
-941 KAGRATKIEDQL
+941 KPGRATKLQDQL

-974 TDNLLKLK
+974 TDNLLKLR

-1012 PTYKEQILTNVAW
+1012 PTNKEQILTNVAW

-1065 GNNNKEDLTDDDY
+1065 GNNNQEDLADEDY
-1078 YFKGQEDDD
+1078 YYKGQEDDD
-1087 DFEKLKVVYF
+1087 DFEKLKLVYF
-1097 DLALRKFI
+1097 DLSLRKFI
-1105 TGKNDTALTGRE
+1105 TGRNDTTLTNRE
-1117 PQVDVTNLA
+1117 PQVDVTHLA

-1327 ITNRIPQLSMGED
+1327 ITNRIPQLSIGED

>member
-1 MKLLNKKIVLI
+1 MKLLNKKL
-12 MIGIIVMLLAL
+12 MLLMMGIIVMLLAL

-103 NKNSMSPLPVP
+103 NKNSMNPLPVP

-122 WILNHSYIPSAST
+122 WILNHAYIPSAST
-135 ASTDKTILLQNAGIT
+135 ASTDKATLLQNAGIT

-182 MEGEASFQTVL
+182 MAGEASFQTVL

-254 VSGSNYIVGPFKVD
+254 VSGSNYIVGPFKID
-268 KNNETPYT
+268 KNNDTPYT
-276 ISFSI
+276 INFSI
-281 TDQSGKNLAN
+281 TDQSGKSLAG

-305 TLEQLVGSN
+305 TLAQLVGSN

-364 TPKAFSGN
+364 TPKTFSGN

-387 IKVEQGNTTN
+387 VKVEQGNTTN

-441 ETQAPDGYEKVI
+441 ETKAPDGYEKII
-453 TAPINVQVTKTLS
+453 TSPINVQVTKTLS

-527 EFRINSP
+527 EFKINSP
-534 TGEVT
+534 NGEVT
-539 QTTNASGEINI
+539 QTTNANGEINI

-606 TGASLTLSGN
+606 TGASLTLSG
-616 TITVTVENKLIPK
+616 
-629 TSEYNLKLIKVEEGT
+629 S
-644 SNKLEGAEFK
+644 
-654 INSPNGEETQTTNAS
+654 
-669 GEINIG
+669 
-675 PIQVT
+675 
-680 TDGTDTI
+680 
-687 TIEETKAPDGYE
+687 
-699 KIITSPIQVQV
+699 
-710 TKVFQNNTYSM
+710 
-721 SNAVITNNQ
+721 
-730 NGASISISGN
+730 

-760 LVKVEQGNVGKKL
+760 LVKVEEGTSNKL

-788 QTTNASGEINIGPIA
+788 QTTNANGEINIGPIA

-812 TIEETKAPDG
+812 TIEETKAPAG

-857 ASLTLSGNTITVT
+857 ASINLSGNTITVT
-870 VENKAKYFDLAL
+870 VENRAKYFDLAL

-887 QVNGENVANTRVPV
+887 QINGENVANTRVPA
-901 IDTTSLTT
+901 IDTSSLTT
-909 GTTASYK
+909 GTTASYN

-929 VIYNITIYNEGQ
+929 VIYNLTIYNEGQ
-941 KAGRATKIEDQL
+941 KPGRATKIEDQL

-974 TDNLLKLK
+974 TDNLLKLR

-1065 GNNNKEDLTDDDY
+1065 GNNNQEDLTDDDY

-1319 ITAVDDTE
+1319 ITAVDNTE

-1603 PLNGRERVGTTQ
+1603 PLNGRERVATTQ

>member
-1 MKLLNKKIVLI
+1 MKLLNKKL
-12 MIGIIVMLLAL
+12 MLLMMGIIIMLLAL

-135 ASTDKTILLQNAGIT
+135 ASTDKTTLLQNAGIT

-182 MEGEASFQTVL
+182 MVGEASFQTVL

-254 VSGSNYIVGPFKVD
+254 VSGSNYIVGPFKID
-268 KNNETPYT
+268 KNNDTPYT
-276 ISFSI
+276 INFSI
-281 TDQSGKNLAN
+281 TDQSGKSLAG

-305 TLEQLVGSN
+305 ALAQLVGSN

-351 GDSTVQPIVELGR
+351 GDSTVQPIVELSR

-481 TGSSISVS
+481 TGSSISIS

-550 GPIAVTA
+550 GQIAVTA

-654 INSPNGEETQTTNAS
+654 INSPNGE
-669 GEINIG
+669 
-675 PIQVT
+675 
-680 TDGTDTI
+680 
-687 TIEETKAPDGYE
+687 
-699 KIITSPIQVQV
+699 
-710 TKVFQNNTYSM
+710 
-721 SNAVITNNQ
+721 
-730 NGASISISGN
+730 
-740 TITVTVENKLI
+740 
-751 PKTSEYNLK
+751 
-760 LVKVEQGNVGKKL
+760 
-773 EGAEFKINSPNGEVT
+773 VT

-812 TIEETKAPDG
+812 TIEETKAPAG

-845 MSTAQI
+845 MSDAVI
-851 TNAQTG
+851 TNAQNG
-857 ASLTLSGNTITVT
+857 ADISLSGNTITVT

-929 VIYNITIYNEGQ
+929 VIYNLTIYNEGQ
-941 KAGRATKIEDQL
+941 KPGRATKLQDQL

-974 TDNLLKLK
+974 TDNLLKLR

-1065 GNNNKEDLTDDDY
+1065 GNNNQEDLTDDDY

-1229 DVKIACKIKDTAEV
+1229 DVQIACRIKDTAEV
-1243 GKKLTNLAEIT
+1243 GKILTNLAEIT

-1283 NYKDDEIDKDY
+1283 NYKDDESDQDY

-1327 ITNRIPQLSMGED
+1327 ITNRIPQLSIGED

-1369 GMMAGYASKVK
+1369 GMMAGYASRVK

-1603 PLNGRERVGTTQ
+1603 PLNGRERVGTQQ

-1685 VALGDTQIYIGLGFI
+1685 VALGDTQIYIGLGFV

>member
-1 MKLLNKKIVLI
+1 MKLLNKKL
-12 MIGIIVMLLAL
+12 MLLMMGIIVMLLAL

-135 ASTDKTILLQNAGIT
+135 ASTDKTTLLQNAGIT

-182 MEGEASFQTVL
+182 MVGEASFQTVL

-254 VSGSNYIVGPFKVD
+254 VSGSNYIVGPFKID
-268 KNNETPYT
+268 KNNDTPYT
-276 ISFSI
+276 INFSI
-281 TDQSGKNLAN
+281 TDQSGKSLAG

-305 TLEQLVGSN
+305 TLAQLVGSN

-481 TGSSISVS
+481 TGSSISIS

-654 INSPNGEETQTTNAS
+654 INSPNGE
-669 GEINIG
+669 
-675 PIQVT
+675 
-680 TDGTDTI
+680 
-687 TIEETKAPDGYE
+687 
-699 KIITSPIQVQV
+699 
-710 TKVFQNNTYSM
+710 
-721 SNAVITNNQ
+721 
-730 NGASISISGN
+730 
-740 TITVTVENKLI
+740 
-751 PKTSEYNLK
+751 
-760 LVKVEQGNVGKKL
+760 
-773 EGAEFKINSPNGEVT
+773 VT

-812 TIEETKAPDG
+812 TIEETKAPAG

-845 MSTAQI
+845 MSDAVI
-851 TNAQTG
+851 TNAQNG
-857 ASLTLSGNTITVT
+857 ADISLSGNTITVT

-929 VIYNITIYNEGQ
+929 VIYNLTIYNEGQ

-1012 PTYKEQILTNVAW
+1012 PTNKEQILTNVAW

-1065 GNNNKEDLTDDDY
+1065 GNNNQEDLADEDY
-1078 YFKGQEDDD
+1078 YYKGQEDDD
-1087 DFEKLKVVYF
+1087 DFEKLKLVYF
-1097 DLALRKFI
+1097 DLSLRKFI
-1105 TGKNDTALTGRE
+1105 TGRNDTTLTNRE
-1117 PQVDVTNLA
+1117 PQVDVTHLA
-1126 DGTSTTATYNHPK
+1126 DGSETTAIYNHPK
-1139 NPIDMQRGD
+1139 DPIEMQRGD
-1148 IVIYTIRVY
+1148 IIIYTIRVY
-1157 NEGSMDGYANEIT
+1157 NEGSKDGYANEIT

-1229 DVKIACKIKDTAEV
+1229 DVQIACRIKDTAEV
-1243 GKKLTNLAEIT
+1243 GKILTNLAEIT

-1283 NYKDDEIDKDY
+1283 NYKDDESDQDY

-1327 ITNRIPQLSMGED
+1327 ITNRIPQLSIGED

-1346 HTKEPVEVENGNI
+1346 HTKDPVEVENGNI

-1369 GMMAGYASKVK
+1369 GMMAGYASRVK

-1670 TDGEDDIDDA
+1670 KDGEDDIDDA

-1685 VALGDTQIYIGLGFI
+1685 VALGDTQIYIGLGFVV
-1700 IVAMLTGGIWA
+1700 VAMLTGGIWA

>member
-1 MKLLNKKIVLI
+1 MKLLNKKL
-12 MIGIIVMLLAL
+12 MLLMMGIIVMLLAL
-23 LTGKVQAAS
+23 LSGKVQAAS

-135 ASTDKTILLQNAGIT
+135 ASTDKTTLLQNAGIT

-182 MEGEASFQTVL
+182 MVGEASFQTVL

-254 VSGSNYIVGPFKVD
+254 VSGSNYIVGPFKID
-268 KNNETPYT
+268 KNNDTPYT
-276 ISFSI
+276 INFSI
-281 TDQSGKNLAN
+281 TDQSGKSLAG

-305 TLEQLVGSN
+305 TLAQLVGSN

-550 GPIAVTA
+550 GQIAVTA

-654 INSPNGEETQTTNAS
+654 INSPNGE
-669 GEINIG
+669 
-675 PIQVT
+675 
-680 TDGTDTI
+680 
-687 TIEETKAPDGYE
+687 
-699 KIITSPIQVQV
+699 
-710 TKVFQNNTYSM
+710 
-721 SNAVITNNQ
+721 
-730 NGASISISGN
+730 
-740 TITVTVENKLI
+740 
-751 PKTSEYNLK
+751 
-760 LVKVEQGNVGKKL
+760 
-773 EGAEFKINSPNGEVT
+773 VT

-812 TIEETKAPDG
+812 TIEETKAPAG

-845 MSTAQI
+845 MSDAVI
-851 TNAQTG
+851 TNAQNG
-857 ASLTLSGNTITVT
+857 ADISLSGNTITVT

-929 VIYNITIYNEGQ
+929 VIYNLTIYNEGQ

-974 TDNLLKLK
+974 TDNLLKLR

-1012 PTYKEQILTNVAW
+1012 PTNKEQILTNVAW

-1065 GNNNKEDLTDDDY
+1065 GNNNQEDLTVDDY

-1556 KVTVKFEFQI
+1556 RVTVKFEFQI
-1566 KITNEGEIAGYATEV
+1566 KITNEGEIDGYATEV

-1587 GLKFIQ
+1587 GLRFIQ

-1603 PLNGRERVGTTQ
+1603 PLNGRERVGTQQ
-1615 LADTLLQPGESATIS
+1615 LANTLLQPGESATIS

>member
-1 MKLLNKKIVLI
+1 MKLLNKKL
-12 MIGIIVMLLAL
+12 MLLMMGIIVMLLAL

-135 ASTDKTILLQNAGIT
+135 ASTDKATLLQNAGIT

-182 MEGEASFQTVL
+182 MVGEASFQTVL

-254 VSGSNYIVGPFKVD
+254 VSGSNYIVGPFKID
-268 KNNETPYT
+268 KNNDTPYT
-276 ISFSI
+276 INFSI
-281 TDQSGKNLAN
+281 TDQSGKSLAG

-305 TLEQLVGSN
+305 TLAQLVGSN

-550 GPIAVTA
+550 GQIAVTA

-629 TSEYNLKLIKVEEGT
+629 TSEYNLKLVKVEEGT
-644 SNKLEGAEFK
+644 SN
-654 INSPNGEETQTTNAS
+654 
-669 GEINIG
+669 
-675 PIQVT
+675 
-680 TDGTDTI
+680 
-687 TIEETKAPDGYE
+687 
-699 KIITSPIQVQV
+699 
-710 TKVFQNNTYSM
+710 
-721 SNAVITNNQ
+721 
-730 NGASISISGN
+730 
-740 TITVTVENKLI
+740 
-751 PKTSEYNLK
+751 
-760 LVKVEQGNVGKKL
+760 KL

-812 TIEETKAPDG
+812 TIEETKAPAG

-845 MSTAQI
+845 MSDAVI
-851 TNAQTG
+851 TNSQNG
-857 ASLTLSGNTITVT
+857 ADISLSGNTITVT

-929 VIYNITIYNEGQ
+929 VIYNLTIYNEGQ

-974 TDNLLKLK
+974 TDNLLKLR

-1065 GNNNKEDLTDDDY
+1065 GNNNKEDLTDEDY
-1078 YFKGQEDDD
+1078 YYKGQEDDD
-1087 DFEKLKVVYF
+1087 DFEKLKLVYF
-1097 DLALRKFI
+1097 DLSLRKFI
-1105 TGKNDTALTGRE
+1105 TGRNDTTLTNRE
-1117 PQVDVTNLA
+1117 PQVDVTHLA

-1273 VEVPTDEDLP
+1273 VEVPTDKDLP

-1395 NQEYRWVLSEDGT
+1395 NKEYRWVLSEDGK

>member
-1 MKLLNKKIVLI
+1 MKLLNKKL
-12 MIGIIVMLLAL
+12 MLLMMGIIVMLLAL

-103 NKNSMSPLPVP
+103 NKNSMNPLPVP

-122 WILNHSYIPSAST
+122 WILNHAYIPSAST
-135 ASTDKTILLQNAGIT
+135 ASTDKATLLQNAGIT
-150 GTSELTDDDI
+150 GASELTDDDI

-182 MEGEASFQTVL
+182 MAGEASFQTVL

-254 VSGSNYIVGPFKVD
+254 VSGSNYIVGPFKID
-268 KNNETPYT
+268 KNNDTPYT
-276 ISFSI
+276 INFSI
-281 TDQSGKNLAN
+281 TDQSGKSLAG

-305 TLEQLVGSN
+305 TLAQLVGSN

-606 TGASLTLSGN
+606 TGASLTLSG
-616 TITVTVENKLIPK
+616 
-629 TSEYNLKLIKVEEGT
+629 S
-644 SNKLEGAEFK
+644 
-654 INSPNGEETQTTNAS
+654 
-669 GEINIG
+669 
-675 PIQVT
+675 
-680 TDGTDTI
+680 
-687 TIEETKAPDGYE
+687 
-699 KIITSPIQVQV
+699 
-710 TKVFQNNTYSM
+710 
-721 SNAVITNNQ
+721 
-730 NGASISISGN
+730 

-760 LVKVEQGNVGKKL
+760 LVKVEEGTSNKL

-788 QTTNASGEINIGPIA
+788 QTTNANGEINIGPIA

-812 TIEETKAPDG
+812 TIEETKAPAG

-857 ASLTLSGNTITVT
+857 ASINLSGNTITVT
-870 VENKAKYFDLAL
+870 VENRAKYFDLAL

-909 GTTASYK
+909 GTTASYN

-929 VIYNITIYNEGQ
+929 VIYNLTIYNEGQ
-941 KAGRATKIEDQL
+941 KPGRATKIEDQL

-974 TDNLLKLK
+974 TDNLLKLR

-1105 TGKNDTALTGRE
+1105 TGKNDTVLTGRE

-1273 VEVPTDEDLP
+1273 IEVPTDEDLP

-1319 ITAVDDTE
+1319 ITAVDNTE

-1408 SIETDYLSKEQE
+1408 SIETDYLSKEKE

-1435 GITDTNPDYR
+1435 GITDTNPDHR

-1685 VALGDTQIYIGLGFI
+1685 VALGDTQIYIGLGFV

>member
-1 MKLLNKKIVLI
+1 MKLLNKKL
-12 MIGIIVMLLAL
+12 MLLMMGIIVMLLAL

-103 NKNSMSPLPVP
+103 NKNSMNPLPVP

-135 ASTDKTILLQNAGIT
+135 ASTDKATLLQNAGIS
-150 GTSELTDDDI
+150 GNSELSDDDI
-160 DVVQQLAIWYFTNYD
+160 DVVQQLALWYFTNYD

-182 MEGEASFQTVL
+182 FENQASFQTVL

-254 VSGSNYIVGPFKVD
+254 VSGSNYIVGPFKID
-268 KNNETPYT
+268 KNNDTPYT
-276 ISFSI
+276 INFSI
-281 TDQSGKNLAN
+281 TDQSGKSLAG

-305 TLEQLVGSN
+305 TLAQLVGSN

-351 GDSTVQPIVELGR
+351 GDSTVQPIVELSR

-550 GPIAVTA
+550 GQIAVTA

-629 TSEYNLKLIKVEEGT
+629 TSEYNLKLVKVEEGT
-644 SNKLEGAEFK
+644 SN
-654 INSPNGEETQTTNAS
+654 
-669 GEINIG
+669 
-675 PIQVT
+675 
-680 TDGTDTI
+680 
-687 TIEETKAPDGYE
+687 
-699 KIITSPIQVQV
+699 
-710 TKVFQNNTYSM
+710 
-721 SNAVITNNQ
+721 
-730 NGASISISGN
+730 
-740 TITVTVENKLI
+740 
-751 PKTSEYNLK
+751 
-760 LVKVEQGNVGKKL
+760 KL

-812 TIEETKAPDG
+812 TIEETKAPAG

-845 MSTAQI
+845 MSDAVI
-851 TNAQTG
+851 TNAQNG
-857 ASLTLSGNTITVT
+857 ADISLSGNTITVT

-929 VIYNITIYNEGQ
+929 VIYNLTIYNEGQ

-1012 PTYKEQILTNVAW
+1012 PTNKEQILTNVAW

-1065 GNNNKEDLTDDDY
+1065 GNNNQEDLADEDY
-1078 YFKGQEDDD
+1078 YYKGQEDDD
-1087 DFEKLKVVYF
+1087 DFEKLKLVYF
-1097 DLALRKFI
+1097 DLSLRKFI
-1105 TGKNDTALTGRE
+1105 TGRNDTTLTNRE
-1117 PQVDVTNLA
+1117 PQVDVTHLA

-1283 NYKDDEIDKDY
+1283 NYKDDESDQDY

-1327 ITNRIPQLSMGED
+1327 ITNRIPQLSIGED

-1685 VALGDTQIYIGLGFI
+1685 IALGDTKIYIGLGFI
-1700 IVAMLTGGIWA
+1700 VVAMLAGGIWA

>member
-1 MKLLNKKIVLI
+1 MKLLNKKL
-12 MIGIIVMLLAL
+12 MLLMMGIIVMLLAL

-103 NKNSMSPLPVP
+103 NKNSMNPLPVP

-135 ASTDKTILLQNAGIT
+135 ASTDKATLLQNAGIS
-150 GTSELTDDDI
+150 GNSELSDDDI
-160 DVVQQLAIWYFTNYD
+160 DVVQQLALWYFTNYD

-182 MEGEASFQTVL
+182 FENQASFQTVL

-254 VSGSNYIVGPFKVD
+254 VSGSNYIVGPFKID
-268 KNNETPYT
+268 KNNDTPYT
-276 ISFSI
+276 INFSI
-281 TDQSGKNLAN
+281 TDQSGKSLAG

-305 TLEQLVGSN
+305 TLAQLVGSN

-550 GPIAVTA
+550 GQIAVTA

-629 TSEYNLKLIKVEEGT
+629 TSEYNLKLVKVEEGT

-654 INSPNGEETQTTNAS
+654 INSPNGE
-669 GEINIG
+669 
-675 PIQVT
+675 
-680 TDGTDTI
+680 
-687 TIEETKAPDGYE
+687 
-699 KIITSPIQVQV
+699 V
-710 TKVFQNNTYSM
+710 TK
-721 SNAVITNNQ
+721 
-730 NGASISISGN
+730 
-740 TITVTVENKLI
+740 
-751 PKTSEYNLK
+751 
-760 LVKVEQGNVGKKL
+760 
-773 EGAEFKINSPNGEVT
+773 
-788 QTTNASGEINIGPIA
+788 TTNASGEINIGPIA

-812 TIEETKAPDG
+812 TIEETKAPAG

-845 MSTAQI
+845 MSDAVI
-851 TNAQTG
+851 TNAQNG
-857 ASLTLSGNTITVT
+857 ADISLSGNTITVT

-929 VIYNITIYNEGQ
+929 VIYNLTIYNEGQ
-941 KAGRATKIEDQL
+941 KPGRATKLQDQL

-974 TDNLLKLK
+974 TDNLLKLR

-1065 GNNNKEDLTDDDY
+1065 GNNNKEDLTDEDY
-1078 YFKGQEDDD
+1078 YYKGQEDDD
-1087 DFEKLKVVYF
+1087 DFEKLKLVYF
-1097 DLALRKFI
+1097 DLSLRKFI
-1105 TGKNDTALTGRE
+1105 TGRNDTTLTNRE
-1117 PQVDVTNLA
+1117 PQVDVTHLA

-1157 NEGSMDGYANEIT
+1157 NGGSMDGYANEIT

-1273 VEVPTDEDLP
+1273 VEVPTDKDLP

-1395 NQEYRWVLSEDGT
+1395 NKEYRWVLSEDGK

>member
-1 MKLLNKKIVLI
+1 MKLLNKKL
-12 MIGIIVMLLAL
+12 MLLMMGIIIMLLAL

-135 ASTDKTILLQNAGIT
+135 ASTDKTTLLQNAGIT

-182 MEGEASFQTVL
+182 MVGEASFQTVL

-254 VSGSNYIVGPFKVD
+254 VSGSNYIVGPFKID
-268 KNNETPYT
+268 KNNDTPYT
-276 ISFSI
+276 INFSI
-281 TDQSGKNLAN
+281 TDQSGKSLAG

-305 TLEQLVGSN
+305 TLAQLVGSN

-351 GDSTVQPIVELGR
+351 GDSTVQPIVELSR

-550 GPIAVTA
+550 GQIAVTA

-629 TSEYNLKLIKVEEGT
+629 TSEYNLKLVKVEEGT

-654 INSPNGEETQTTNAS
+654 INSPNGE
-669 GEINIG
+669 
-675 PIQVT
+675 
-680 TDGTDTI
+680 
-687 TIEETKAPDGYE
+687 
-699 KIITSPIQVQV
+699 V
-710 TKVFQNNTYSM
+710 TK
-721 SNAVITNNQ
+721 
-730 NGASISISGN
+730 
-740 TITVTVENKLI
+740 
-751 PKTSEYNLK
+751 
-760 LVKVEQGNVGKKL
+760 
-773 EGAEFKINSPNGEVT
+773 
-788 QTTNASGEINIGPIA
+788 TTNASGEINIGPIA

-812 TIEETKAPDG
+812 TIEETKAPAG

-845 MSTAQI
+845 MSDAVI
-851 TNAQTG
+851 TNAQNG
-857 ASLTLSGNTITVT
+857 ADISLSGNTITVT

-929 VIYNITIYNEGQ
+929 VIYNLTIYNEGQ

-1012 PTYKEQILTNVAW
+1012 PTNKEQILTNVAW

-1065 GNNNKEDLTDDDY
+1065 GNNNQEDLADEDY
-1078 YFKGQEDDD
+1078 YYKGQEDDD
-1087 DFEKLKVVYF
+1087 DFEKLKLVYF
-1097 DLALRKFI
+1097 DLSLRKFI
-1105 TGKNDTALTGRE
+1105 TGRNDTTLTNRE
-1117 PQVDVTNLA
+1117 PQVDVTHLA
-1126 DGTSTTATYNHPK
+1126 DGSETTAIYNHPK
-1139 NPIDMQRGD
+1139 DPIEMQRGD
-1148 IVIYTIRVY
+1148 IIIYTIRVY
-1157 NEGSMDGYANEIT
+1157 NEGSKDGYANEIT

-1229 DVKIACKIKDTAEV
+1229 DVQIACRIKDTAEV
-1243 GKKLTNLAEIT
+1243 GKILTNLAEIT

-1283 NYKDDEIDKDY
+1283 NYKDDESDQDY

-1327 ITNRIPQLSMGED
+1327 ITNRIPQLSIGED

-1346 HTKEPVEVENGNI
+1346 HTKDPVEVENGNI

-1369 GMMAGYASKVK
+1369 GMMAGYASRVK

-1670 TDGEDDIDDA
+1670 KDGEDDIDDA

-1685 VALGDTQIYIGLGFI
+1685 VALGDTQIYIGLGFVV
-1700 IVAMLTGGIWA
+1700 VAMLTGGIWA